1 MTTSDINAQ
10 QIVVDA
16 LAKNP
21 KNNQKTILCHTPS
34 KLSAE
39 PGMYLSTQD
48 RLQELFTSGH
58 DSVVAIFP
66 NASLVRRLCKNC
78 QQDTFSIELVFA
90 CHASCDPNDLVIDL
104 LGKFAVECKFIQSAS
119 FLAFLPQGT
128 FRKRQPY
135 MAYSVKVT
143 HELQN
148 SLDLQWSG
156 RTTAAYEAMI
166 PKAIAE
172 IPEVKKLLRDND
184 GPLRCKSIKRNSCFD
199 VSNIGNCFSYVF
211 SSSCFDHTA
220 TVEAVQK
227 LVTKCRDFA
236 EEVPSSVIQVK
247 PGTVWSSVDSIEKS
261 VIFLR
266 SLETSQIIELAQ
278 QLTGNRINF
287 YFSSPNILVLDLV
300 GVSTAALVRLLHYSE
315 IPVPTSMIQGAFSV
329 SFINWG
335 KSYGDHGMT
344 ADPLTLQRYKVSIGR
359 ITALHSVPMQIKWED
374 IQGSCEPSIE
384 QSRVPQ
390 WLKAECQGT
399 RPTKVLAIDEERTVD
414 WYLHFFVPQK
424 IETTFPKQVVFEGKK
439 ILIEHALPFAPI
451 RSSITRPPI
460 EETMHEHWKNT
471 ASLAPDKKK
480 HRSNCLVHDE
490 DCFPSLQ
497 RVNMLQEIS
506 VKSRGLKLSGSF
518 EASTTP
524 ILFLNGMPDIED
536 GLSAFVSITS
546 QVTEIAADVEFSVEK
561 HLQQPRSGSE
571 HSNYSGTLYVLSIQ
585 CTDHVPL
592 SIGKVFPRRNG
603 CAVSTTELLKCHAF
617 TECLLLL
624 ILPKGIKIDGICT
637 PKRHFDIV
645 VRIPI
650 VSQRESEK
658 EGCPSPL
665 TPLGHN
671 ATQLSLRGHTTDQD
685 KPSPSCVR
693 QQSYVS
699 FAQAQ
704 TDDGGERHSQS
715 HGPRELS
722 EKSKQAPEP
731 VVVDGCRNSSSK
743 KQCSKESTERDEIAA
758 AILTSYAAPL
768 EDQQSENKEVPAQP
782 VVVDGCGEHTAP
794 VFKTESSQWKVSP
807 TAIWT
812 AIPRELADIRNPEQ
826 LPEKTKCRKEEGE
839 WLKQNCEEKVR
850 EENKHESQEQ
860 IKMYQALE
868 PIPESD
874 GHGTN
879 YGEALSKEGGNKP
892 KALPL
897 KVTPTVRQ
905 HLAKISAASVTQ
917 EPFASRKSESMPAL
931 SQEENR
937 KTSCDETP
945 SPMEEEPALTGI
957 PGTQVPTNHTKKI
970 MPGNRP
976 VVQLGENIRTI
987 QRSRSAGHPPL
998 TPNRKANSVSN
1009 SRSCPPKRVKS
1020 SPIREVIK
1028 AGKKIPKDAS
1038 PGLEQEKK
1046 GNQGSKGKQGGL
1058 PLRRA
1063 GLDTSRKL
1071 NFFAKPNGIPK
1082 LPGIGL
1088 ACKEKEERDTLM
1100 IDVESIIVADEI
1112 RKQAI
1117 AVEQVRDASGKWLTD
1132 YPMKKRN
1139 EIEHLAVRFLLTMNS
1154 TLCFFTVA
1162 MRMLSKAPW
1171 TESMASVDVRQFALV
1186 AISRGWYVKQLAST
1200 KHSFTRA
1207 ELALAAGVYEG
1218 LITPTL
1224 PDDTTVALRTI
1235 IDHLPEAC
1243 NPMFSKAEV
1252 TCPFCHARSNSV
1264 VTTFSSCIS
1273 WKDRTWTN
1281 LKQALA
1287 QAQPFVG
1294 HLPRNWHAEGCNR
1307 DDQDPKITKLGKWLY
1322 LELRPYPVLKNAFF
1336 PFLSESSALILD
1348 DSLVAE
1354 GLYVDCLVCSNLCAG
1369 ESRHYWLVEIKE
1381 GKVQQIY
1388 DSLQGV
1394 QPLTQEI
1401 YRMLQVTG
1409 ILLKSTSSN
1418 KPVLKCPQ
1426 LEQKAGIIEA
1436 VSRRAPTIK
1445 VASRSRTCKTRHEL
1459 VKSMNRLSITP
1470 TKAYGVSKKLG
1481 KKMKGVNLGLKQ
1493 VDIHER
1499 LLLPRNSTAKKPQ
1512 ASGPARKRAKKKTH
1526 PKRTQKAGTPGNRL
1540 HKGIGEFL
1548 SQPKLHERGQPIV
1561 AGDEVD
1567 DAVESVSDEAGD
1579 EDSRQS
1585 LAAKEKPLQQEAL
1598 TNLDNASDP
1607 ISDFVTQQNDG
1618 DNHPHREK
1626 KRTFEQADL
1635 EGVCSV
1641 TVDTEDNMRRKQGPP
1656 KVPDVS
1662 PEGQQSPTDT
1672 GQEFHYAAR
1681 YQYEET
1687 KAASDENASKEERGI
1702 NEAAYAGSE
1711 WSKQEGP
1718 PPCIPGTA
1726 CCKVLPVQSRTSN
1739 NQTEVKG
1746 ATPVNAVSRGRYG
1759 IISLFDG
1766 VSSVVPILKKKFGYP
1781 PTAVIL
1787 AECDLSLRQL
1797 VCTEFGYRSDEKWG
1811 FTPEGS
1817 AVLYVKDVRYIID
1830 GQCKVLQD
1838 LVRMFPDCKWII
1850 VGGSPCQ
1857 DLTFAGPWRGVLG
1870 LIGPSSRLFFVLL
1883 CVISAMQRLVGPTA
1897 VRYLVENAA
1906 SMLQIHLDAFCQ
1918 LLRIP
1923 VDYHGRYVWD
1933 PCDFGFEV
1941 TRRRNYF
1948 RNFDDIEEIGI
1959 PTRVFESEIGPL
1971 IDQAGKC
1978 IPFAP
1983 LLRTREVLPYG
1994 IIRAS
1999 WTLYQPHALVW
2010 NYAFWDG
2017 RINFGKA
2024 CRLGANKIP
2033 HLKWEQ
2039 IVPPPFLKAWFRF
2052 LQLCENRNMQGNEI
2066 DEALAPLLPLFHCDN
2081 FCLPFRI
2088 LKETEV
2094 AALSGLHN
2102 FWTRTSIENA
2112 EALPEH
2118 LVRNYCGNSFHP
2130 DLISSA
2136 LGNNIV
2142 LSEWVNGNGEGP
2154 HSLVAEQSEAFQ
2166 VFSSLCDKVEAEAMR
2181 TTRKGKLTIDRT
2193 LPPFQVVSCVPQ
2205 QQPAHEV
2212 SVQQQV
2218 LPPLLGSSPKIRV
2231 TKAERRVQQCIDAAL
2246 HKLEEKQCVAL
2257 KEKGLGRLFDGLRAP
2272 RFISFHFAD
2281 YAESLIGEDLS
2292 RLRQFACRFPQ
2303 QSPSLQTIEEL
2314 KRAFTLWE
2322 RQPTLCTTMA
2332 VLIAGVNLK
2341 KESSWPLGHVVL
2353 LPGQDASQ
2361 LCYIGEDTPKML
2373 LLVNAAR
2380 PQTPETFV
2388 VEATAF
2394 PGALRFGQ
2402 LLGACQ
2408 SAWPYSQVPADSEF
2422 HVELRDGQA
2431 ILNIGGY
2438 HCQQEGCLTCFLT
2451 NCAQLPQCPWHAPQ
2465 DTNEDRLPLSFSHFI
2480 CTKDPSTSIVEFVG
2494 QLKEGPIDGIIQV
2507 FHVCTDEQLKDM
2519 SLYRHVTPSKVSLF
2533 HSSLS
2538 EANTTED
2545 QFQQLIQPFQHV
2557 ELPQETYRHLF
2568 VRAGGP
2574 ASSLDVWLRE
2584 RSRK

>member
-1 MTTSDINAQ
+1 MTTIDINAQ

-722 EKSKQAPEP
+722 EKSRQAPEP

-743 KQCSKESTERDEIAA
+743 KQCSKESTERDKIAA

-812 AIPRELADIRNPEQ
+812 AIPRELADIRNPKQ
-826 LPEKTKCRKEEGE
+826 LPEKTKCREEEGE

-1139 EIEHLAVRFLLTMNS
+1139 EIEQLAVRFLLTMNS

-1162 MRMLSKAPW
+1162 MRMLSRAPW

-1481 KKMKGVNLGLKQ
+1481 KKMKGVNLGFKQ

-1830 GQCKVLQD
+1830 RQCKVLQD

-1857 DLTFAGPWRGVLG
+1857 DLTFAGPWRGLLG

-2081 FCLPFRI
+2081 YCLPFRI

-2136 LGNNIV
+2136 LGNNNV

-2218 LPPLLGSSPKIRV
+2218 LSPLLGSSPKIRV

-2507 FHVCTDEQLKDM
+2507 FHVCTDEQLRDM

>member
-1 MTTSDINAQ
+1 MTTIDINAQ

-424 IETTFPKQVVFEGKK
+424 IETTFPKQVVFEGKR

-917 EPFASRKSESMPAL
+917 EPLASRKSESMPAL

-1139 EIEHLAVRFLLTMNS
+1139 EIEQLAVRFLLTMNS

-1252 TCPFCHARSNSV
+1252 TCPFCHARSNSM

-1711 WSKQEGP
+1711 RSKQEGP
-1718 PPCIPGTA
+1718 PPCTPGTA

-1857 DLTFAGPWRGVLG
+1857 DLTFAGPWRGLLG

-2039 IVPPPFLKAWFRF
+2039 IVPPPFLKVWFRF

-2102 FWTRTSIENA
+2102 FWSRTSIENA

-2507 FHVCTDEQLKDM
+2507 FHVCTDEQLRDM

>member
-1 MTTSDINAQ
+1 MTTIDINAQ

-506 VKSRGLKLSGSF
+506 VKSRGLRLSGSF

-1139 EIEHLAVRFLLTMNS
+1139 EIEQLAVRFLLTMNS

-1336 PFLSESSALILD
+1336 PFLNESSALILD

-1811 FTPEGS
+1811 LFLVPKQLRS
-1817 AVLYVKDVRYIID
+1817 FKFKSHHSPIYI
-1830 GQCKVLQD
+1830 
-1838 LVRMFPDCKWII
+1838 
-1850 VGGSPCQ
+1850 
-1857 DLTFAGPWRGVLG
+1857 
-1870 LIGPSSRLFFVLL
+1870 
-1883 CVISAMQRLVGPTA
+1883 
-1897 VRYLVENAA
+1897 
-1906 SMLQIHLDAFCQ
+1906 
-1918 LLRIP
+1918 
-1923 VDYHGRYVWD
+1923 
-1933 PCDFGFEV
+1933 
-1941 TRRRNYF
+1941 
-1948 RNFDDIEEIGI
+1948 
-1959 PTRVFESEIGPL
+1959 
-1971 IDQAGKC
+1971 
-1978 IPFAP
+1978 
-1983 LLRTREVLPYG
+1983 
-1994 IIRAS
+1994 
-1999 WTLYQPHALVW
+1999 
-2010 NYAFWDG
+2010 
-2017 RINFGKA
+2017 
-2024 CRLGANKIP
+2024 
-2033 HLKWEQ
+2033 
-2039 IVPPPFLKAWFRF
+2039 
-2052 LQLCENRNMQGNEI
+2052 
-2066 DEALAPLLPLFHCDN
+2066 
-2081 FCLPFRI
+2081 
-2088 LKETEV
+2088 
-2094 AALSGLHN
+2094 
-2102 FWTRTSIENA
+2102 
-2112 EALPEH
+2112 
-2118 LVRNYCGNSFHP
+2118 
-2130 DLISSA
+2130 
-2136 LGNNIV
+2136 
-2142 LSEWVNGNGEGP
+2142 
-2154 HSLVAEQSEAFQ
+2154 
-2166 VFSSLCDKVEAEAMR
+2166 
-2181 TTRKGKLTIDRT
+2181 
-2193 LPPFQVVSCVPQ
+2193 
-2205 QQPAHEV
+2205 
-2212 SVQQQV
+2212 
-2218 LPPLLGSSPKIRV
+2218 
-2231 TKAERRVQQCIDAAL
+2231 
-2246 HKLEEKQCVAL
+2246 
-2257 KEKGLGRLFDGLRAP
+2257 
-2272 RFISFHFAD
+2272 
-2281 YAESLIGEDLS
+2281 
-2292 RLRQFACRFPQ
+2292 
-2303 QSPSLQTIEEL
+2303 
-2314 KRAFTLWE
+2314 
-2322 RQPTLCTTMA
+2322 
-2332 VLIAGVNLK
+2332 
-2341 KESSWPLGHVVL
+2341 
-2353 LPGQDASQ
+2353 
-2361 LCYIGEDTPKML
+2361 
-2373 LLVNAAR
+2373 
-2380 PQTPETFV
+2380 
-2388 VEATAF
+2388 
-2394 PGALRFGQ
+2394 
-2402 LLGACQ
+2402 
-2408 SAWPYSQVPADSEF
+2408 
-2422 HVELRDGQA
+2422 
-2431 ILNIGGY
+2431 
-2438 HCQQEGCLTCFLT
+2438 
-2451 NCAQLPQCPWHAPQ
+2451 
-2465 DTNEDRLPLSFSHFI
+2465 
-2480 CTKDPSTSIVEFVG
+2480 
-2494 QLKEGPIDGIIQV
+2494 
-2507 FHVCTDEQLKDM
+2507 
-2519 SLYRHVTPSKVSLF
+2519 
-2533 HSSLS
+2533 
-2538 EANTTED
+2538 
-2545 QFQQLIQPFQHV
+2545 
-2557 ELPQETYRHLF
+2557 
-2568 VRAGGP
+2568 
-2574 ASSLDVWLRE
+2574 
-2584 RSRK
+2584 

>member
-1 MTTSDINAQ
+1 MTTIDINAQ

-48 RLQELFTSGH
+48 RLQELFTSEH

-536 GLSAFVSITS
+536 GLSAFVSITR

-671 ATQLSLRGHTTDQD
+671 ATQLSLRGHTTNQD

-768 EDQQSENKEVPAQP
+768 EDQQSKNKEVPAQP

-1088 ACKEKEERDTLM
+1088 ACKEKEERDILM

-1139 EIEHLAVRFLLTMNS
+1139 EIEQLAVRFLLTMNS

-1243 NPMFSKAEV
+1243 NLMFSKAEV

-1470 TKAYGVSKKLG
+1470 TKAYGVSKRLG

-1493 VDIHER
+1493 VEIHER

-1830 GQCKVLQD
+1830 RQCKVLQD

-1857 DLTFAGPWRGVLG
+1857 DLTFAGPWRGLLG

-2166 VFSSLCDKVEAEAMR
+2166 VFSSLCDKVEAEARR

-2272 RFISFHFAD
+2272 RFISFQFAD

-2388 VEATAF
+2388 VEATAC
-2394 PGALRFGQ
+2394 PGALRFSQ

-2507 FHVCTDEQLKDM
+2507 FHVCTDEQLRDM

>member
-1 MTTSDINAQ
+1 MTTIDINAQ

-48 RLQELFTSGH
+48 RLQELFTSEH

-359 ITALHSVPMQIKWED
+359 ITALHSVPMQIKWEN

-536 GLSAFVSITS
+536 GLSAFVSITR

-571 HSNYSGTLYVLSIQ
+571 HSNYSGTLYGLSIQ

-768 EDQQSENKEVPAQP
+768 EDQQSKNKEVPAQP

-1088 ACKEKEERDTLM
+1088 ACKEKEERDILM

-1139 EIEHLAVRFLLTMNS
+1139 EIEQLAVRFLLTMNS

-1243 NPMFSKAEV
+1243 NLMFSKAEV

-1409 ILLKSTSSN
+1409 ILLKSTSSS

-1470 TKAYGVSKKLG
+1470 TKAYGVSKRLG

-1493 VDIHER
+1493 VEIHER

-1672 GQEFHYAAR
+1672 EQEFHYAAR

-1830 GQCKVLQD
+1830 RQCKVLQD

-1857 DLTFAGPWRGVLG
+1857 DLTFAGPWRGLLG

-2166 VFSSLCDKVEAEAMR
+2166 VFSSLCDKVEAEARR

-2272 RFISFHFAD
+2272 RFISFQFAD

-2388 VEATAF
+2388 VEATAC
-2394 PGALRFGQ
+2394 PGALRFSQ

-2507 FHVCTDEQLKDM
+2507 FHVCTDEQLRDM

>member
-1 MTTSDINAQ
+1 MTTIDINAQ

-917 EPFASRKSESMPAL
+917 EPLASRKSESMPAL

-1139 EIEHLAVRFLLTMNS
+1139 EIEQLAVRFLLTMNS

-1857 DLTFAGPWRGVLG
+1857 DLTFAGPWRGLLG

-2507 FHVCTDEQLKDM
+2507 FHVCTDEQLRDM

>member
-1 MTTSDINAQ
+1 MTTIDINAQ

-48 RLQELFTSGH
+48 RLQELFTSEH

-104 LGKFAVECKFIQSAS
+104 LGKFAVECKFIQNAS

-536 GLSAFVSITS
+536 GLSAFVSITR

-768 EDQQSENKEVPAQP
+768 EDQQSKNKEVPAQP

-1088 ACKEKEERDTLM
+1088 ACKEKEERDILM

-1139 EIEHLAVRFLLTMNS
+1139 EIEQLAVRFLLTMNS

-1243 NPMFSKAEV
+1243 NLMFSKAEV

-1470 TKAYGVSKKLG
+1470 TKAYGVSKRLG

-1493 VDIHER
+1493 VEIHER

-1526 PKRTQKAGTPGNRL
+1526 PKRTQKAGTLGNRL

-1830 GQCKVLQD
+1830 RQCKVLQD

-1857 DLTFAGPWRGVLG
+1857 DLTFAGPWRGLLG

-2166 VFSSLCDKVEAEAMR
+2166 VFSSLCDKVEAEARR

-2272 RFISFHFAD
+2272 RFISFQFAD

-2388 VEATAF
+2388 VEATAC
-2394 PGALRFGQ
+2394 PGALRFSQ

-2507 FHVCTDEQLKDM
+2507 FHVCTDEQLRDM

>member
-1 MTTSDINAQ
+1 MTTIDINAQ

-603 CAVSTTELLKCHAF
+603 CAVSTTELLICHAF

-970 MPGNRP
+970 IPGNRP

-1139 EIEHLAVRFLLTMNS
+1139 EIEQLAVRFLLTMNS

-1857 DLTFAGPWRGVLG
+1857 DLTFAGPWRGLLG

-2507 FHVCTDEQLKDM
+2507 FHVCTDEQLRDM

>member
-1 MTTSDINAQ
+1 MTTIDINAQ

-78 QQDTFSIELVFA
+78 QQDTFSIDLVFA

-104 LGKFAVECKFIQSAS
+104 LGKFAVEWKFIQSAS
-119 FLAFLPQGT
+119 FLAVLPQGT

-135 MAYSVKVT
+135 IAYIVKVT
-143 HELQN
+143 HDLQD
-148 SLDLQWSG
+148 SLDLQWIG

-172 IPEVKKLLRDND
+172 IPEVKKLLKDDD

-278 QLTGNRINF
+278 QLTFNRINF

-344 ADPLTLQRYKVSIGR
+344 VDPLTLQRYKVSIGR

-374 IQGSCEPSIE
+374 IQESCEPSIE
-384 QSRVPQ
+384 QSKIPQ

-399 RPTKVLAIDEERTVD
+399 CPSKVLAIDEERTVD

-439 ILIEHALPFAPI
+439 ILIDHALPFAPI

-471 ASLAPDKKK
+471 ASLAPDRKK

-536 GLSAFVSITS
+536 GLSAFVSSTS

-561 HLQQPRSGSE
+561 HLQQPRSSSE
-571 HSNYSGTLYVLSIQ
+571 HSNHSGTLYVLSIQ

-592 SIGKVFPRRNG
+592 SIGKVLPRRNG

-617 TECLLLL
+617 TECLLLV
-624 ILPKGIKIDGICT
+624 ILPKGIRIDGICT

-658 EGCPSPL
+658 NGCPSPL

-671 ATQLSLRGHTTDQD
+671 ATQFSLRGHTIDQD
-685 KPSPSCVR
+685 KPSPSCVK
-693 QQSYVS
+693 QQSYAS

-715 HGPRELS
+715 HGPKEHS

-743 KQCSKESTERDEIAA
+743 KQGYKDSTEGDEPTA
-758 AILTSYAAPL
+758 AILTSYAEPL
-768 EDQQSENKEVPAQP
+768 EDPQSKDKEVPAQP

-812 AIPRELADIRNPEQ
+812 AIPKELADIRNPEQ

-839 WLKQNCEEKVR
+839 RLKQNCEERFR
-850 EENKHESQEQ
+850 EENKHESQDQ

-874 GHGTN
+874 GHGAN
-879 YGEALSKEGGNKP
+879 YDETFSKEGGSKP

-905 HLAKISAASVTQ
+905 RLAKISAAGVTQ
-917 EPFASRKSESMPAL
+917 KHLASKKSGSMPAL
-931 SQEENR
+931 SQKENR
-937 KTSCDETP
+937 KTSCDATP
-945 SPMEEEPALTGI
+945 SPMEEEPALTGK
-957 PGTQVPTNHTKKI
+957 PGTQVPANHTERI

-998 TPNRKANSVSN
+998 TPNRKANFASN
-1009 SRSCPPKRVKS
+1009 SRSCPPTRVKS

-1028 AGKKIPKDAS
+1028 SGKKIPKDVS
-1038 PGLEQEKK
+1038 PGLDHEKK
-1046 GNQGSKGKQGGL
+1046 GNQGSKGKHGGL

-1071 NFFAKPNGIPK
+1071 NFFAKPDGIPK
-1082 LPGIGL
+1082 LPCTGL
-1088 ACKEKEERDTLM
+1088 ACKGKEEGDTLM

-1132 YPMKKRN
+1132 YPMRKRN
-1139 EIEHLAVRFLLTMNS
+1139 DIEQLAVRFLLTMNS

-1200 KHSFTRA
+1200 KHPFTRA

-1243 NPMFSKAEV
+1243 NSMFSKAEV

-1273 WKDRTWTN
+1273 WKDQTWTN

-1322 LELRPYPVLKNAFF
+1322 LELRPYPVLTNDFF

-1348 DSLVAE
+1348 DSLVTE

-1369 ESRHYWLVEIKE
+1369 ESRHYWLVEINE

-1481 KKMKGVNLGLKQ
+1481 KKMKGANIELKQ
-1493 VDIHER
+1493 VDTHER

-1548 SQPKLHERGQPIV
+1548 SQPKLHELGQPIV
-1561 AGDEVD
+1561 ARDGVD
-1567 DAVESVSDEAGD
+1567 GTVESVSDDAGD

-1585 LAAKEKPLQQEAL
+1585 LVAKENPLQQEAL

-1607 ISDFVTQQNDG
+1607 ISDFVTQQNDC
-1618 DNHPHREK
+1618 DNHPQREK

-1635 EGVCSV
+1635 EGVGPV

-1656 KVPDVS
+1656 KVSDVS
-1662 PEGQQSPTDT
+1662 PEGQQCPTDA
-1672 GQEFHYAAR
+1672 GQEYHHTAR
-1681 YQYEET
+1681 YQQEET
-1687 KAASDENASKEERGI
+1687 RAASGEHASKDESGI
-1702 NEAAYAGSE
+1702 SEAAYAGNE
-1711 WSKQEGP
+1711 RLKQERP
-1718 PPCIPGTA
+1718 PPCTPGTA
-1726 CCKVLPVQSRTSN
+1726 CCKVLPVQSRTLN
-1739 NQTEVKG
+1739 NQTEVKV
-1746 ATPVNAVSRGRYG
+1746 ATPANAVSRGRYG

-1766 VSSVVPILKKKFGYP
+1766 VSSVVPILTKKLGYP

-1811 FTPEGS
+1811 YTAEGS
-1817 AVLYVKDVRYIID
+1817 AVLYVKDVHSIIAR
-1830 GQCKVLQD
+1830 QCKVLQD

-1857 DLTFAGPWRGVLG
+1857 DLTFAGPWRGLLG

-1883 CVISAMQRLVGPTA
+1883 CVISSMQRLVGPAA
-1897 VRYLVENAA
+1897 VPYLVENAA

-1923 VDYHGRYVWD
+1923 ADYHGRYVWD

-1959 PTRVFESEIGPL
+1959 PTRVFESEVGPL

-1978 IPFAP
+1978 TPFAP

-2010 NYAFWDG
+2010 NYAFWNG

-2052 LQLCENRNMQGNEI
+2052 LRLCENRNMQGKEI

-2102 FWTRTSIENA
+2102 FWTRTSIEDA

-2142 LSEWVNGNGEGP
+2142 LSDWVNGNGEGP

-2166 VFSSLCDKVEAEAMR
+2166 VFSSLCGKVEAEAKR
-2181 TTRKGKLTIDRT
+2181 TRRKEKLTIDRT
-2193 LPPFQVVSCVPQ
+2193 LPPFQVVSCVSQ
-2205 QQPAHEV
+2205 QQSAHEV

-2218 LPPLLGSSPKIRV
+2218 LPPLLGGSPKVRV

-2246 HKLEEKQCVAL
+2246 HKLEENQCVAL

-2281 YAESLIGEDLS
+2281 YAESVIGEDLS

-2303 QSPSLQTIEEL
+2303 QSPSLQAIEEL

-2332 VLIAGVNLK
+2332 VLIAGANLK

-2353 LPGQDASQ
+2353 LPGQNAPQ

-2380 PQTPETFV
+2380 PQAPETFV

-2394 PGALRFGQ
+2394 PGAMRFGE
-2402 LLGACQ
+2402 LLVACQ
-2408 SAWPYSQVPADSEF
+2408 RAWPYSQVPADPEF

-2465 DTNEDRLPLSFSHFI
+2465 DTNEDRLPPSFSHFI

-2494 QLKEGPIDGIIQV
+2494 QLKEGPTDGIIQV
-2507 FHVCTDEQLKDM
+2507 FHVCTNEQFSDM

-2545 QFQQLIQPFQHV
+2545 QFQQLVQPFQHV

-2584 RSRK
+2584 RSRE

>member
-1 MTTSDINAQ
+1 MTTIDINAQ

-78 QQDTFSIELVFA
+78 QQDTFSIDLVFA
-90 CHASCDPNDLVIDL
+90 GHASCDPNDLVIDL

-119 FLAFLPQGT
+119 FLAVLPQGT

-135 MAYSVKVT
+135 IAYIVKVT
-143 HELQN
+143 HDLQD
-148 SLDLQWSG
+148 SLDLQWIG

-172 IPEVKKLLRDND
+172 IPEVKKLLKDDD

-220 TVEAVQK
+220 TVEAVQR

-278 QLTGNRINF
+278 QLTFNRINF

-335 KSYGDHGMT
+335 KSYGDRGMT
-344 ADPLTLQRYKVSIGR
+344 VDPLTLQQYKVSIGR

-374 IQGSCEPSIE
+374 IQESCEPSIE
-384 QSRVPQ
+384 QSKIPQ

-399 RPTKVLAIDEERTVD
+399 CPSKVLAIDEERTVD

-439 ILIEHALPFAPI
+439 ILIDHALPFAPI

-471 ASLAPDKKK
+471 ASLAPDRKK

-561 HLQQPRSGSE
+561 HLQQPRSSSE
-571 HSNYSGTLYVLSIQ
+571 HSNHSGTLYVLSIQ

-592 SIGKVFPRRNG
+592 SIGKVLPRRNG

-617 TECLLLL
+617 TECLLLV
-624 ILPKGIKIDGICT
+624 ILPKGIRIDGICT

-658 EGCPSPL
+658 NGCPSPL

-671 ATQLSLRGHTTDQD
+671 ATQLSLRGHTIDQD
-685 KPSPSCVR
+685 KPSPSCVK
-693 QQSYVS
+693 QQSYAS

-715 HGPRELS
+715 PGPKEHS
-722 EKSKQAPEP
+722 EISKQAPEP
-731 VVVDGCRNSSSK
+731 VVVDGCRYSSSK
-743 KQCSKESTERDEIAA
+743 KQGYKDSTEGDEPTA
-758 AILTSYAAPL
+758 AILPSYAEPF
-768 EDQQSENKEVPAQP
+768 EDPQSKDKEVPAQP

-812 AIPRELADIRNPEQ
+812 AIPKEQADIRNPEQ
-826 LPEKTKCRKEEGE
+826 LPEKTKCRMEEGE
-839 WLKQNCEEKVR
+839 RLKQNCEERFR
-850 EENKHESQEQ
+850 EENKHESQDQ

-874 GHGTN
+874 GHGAN
-879 YGEALSKEGGNKP
+879 YDETLSKEGWSKP

-905 HLAKISAASVTQ
+905 RLAKISAAGVTQ
-917 EPFASRKSESMPAL
+917 KHLASKKSGSMPAL
-931 SQEENR
+931 SQIENR
-937 KTSCDETP
+937 KTSCDATP
-945 SPMEEEPALTGI
+945 PPMEEEPALTGK
-957 PGTQVPTNHTKKI
+957 PDTQVPANHTERI

-998 TPNRKANSVSN
+998 TPNRKANFASN
-1009 SRSCPPKRVKS
+1009 SRSCPPTRVKS

-1028 AGKKIPKDAS
+1028 SGKKIPKDVS
-1038 PGLEQEKK
+1038 PGLEHEKK

-1071 NFFAKPNGIPK
+1071 NFFAKPDGIPK
-1082 LPGIGL
+1082 LPCTGL
-1088 ACKEKEERDTLM
+1088 ACKGKEEGDTLM

-1132 YPMKKRN
+1132 YPMRKRN
-1139 EIEHLAVRFLLTMNS
+1139 DIEQLAVRFLLTMNS

-1200 KHSFTRA
+1200 KHPFTRA

-1243 NPMFSKAEV
+1243 NSMFSKAEV

-1273 WKDRTWTN
+1273 WKDQTWTN

-1294 HLPRNWHAEGCNR
+1294 HLPRNWHAEGCDR

-1322 LELRPYPVLKNAFF
+1322 LELRPYPVLKNDFF

-1348 DSLVAE
+1348 DSLVTE

-1369 ESRHYWLVEIKE
+1369 ESRHYWLVEINE

-1426 LEQKAGIIEA
+1426 LEQKAGMIEA

-1470 TKAYGVSKKLG
+1470 TKPYGVSKKLG
-1481 KKMKGVNLGLKQ
+1481 KKMKGANIELKQ
-1493 VDIHER
+1493 VDTHER

-1526 PKRTQKAGTPGNRL
+1526 PKRTQKAGTPVNRL

-1548 SQPKLHERGQPIV
+1548 SQPKLHELGQPIV
-1561 AGDEVD
+1561 ARDGVD
-1567 DAVESVSDEAGD
+1567 GTVESVSDDAGD
-1579 EDSRQS
+1579 EESRQS
-1585 LAAKEKPLQQEAL
+1585 LVAKEKSLQQEAL

-1607 ISDFVTQQNDG
+1607 ISDFVTQQNDC
-1618 DNHPHREK
+1618 DNHPQREK

-1635 EGVCSV
+1635 EGVGPV

-1656 KVPDVS
+1656 KVSDVS
-1662 PEGQQSPTDT
+1662 LEGQQCPTGA
-1672 GQEFHYAAR
+1672 GQEYHHTAR
-1681 YQYEET
+1681 YQQGET
-1687 KAASDENASKEERGI
+1687 RAASGEHASKDESGI
-1702 NEAAYAGSE
+1702 SEAAYAGNE
-1711 WSKQEGP
+1711 RLKQERP
-1718 PPCIPGTA
+1718 PPCTPGTA
-1726 CCKVLPVQSRTSN
+1726 CCKVLPVQSRTLN
-1739 NQTEVKG
+1739 NQTEVKL
-1746 ATPVNAVSRGRYG
+1746 ATPANAVSRGRYG

-1766 VSSVVPILKKKFGYP
+1766 VSSVVPILKKKLGYP

-1811 FTPEGS
+1811 YTAEGS
-1817 AVLYVKDVRYIID
+1817 AVLYVKDVHSIIAR
-1830 GQCKVLQD
+1830 QCKVLQD
-1838 LVRMFPDCKWII
+1838 LVRMFPDCRWII

-1857 DLTFAGPWRGVLG
+1857 DLTFAGPWRGLLG

-1883 CVISAMQRLVGPTA
+1883 CVISSMQRLVGPAA

-1906 SMLQIHLDAFCQ
+1906 SMLQIHLDVFCQ

-1923 VDYHGRYVWD
+1923 ADYHGRYVWD

-1941 TRRRNYF
+1941 TRKRNYF

-1959 PTRVFESEIGPL
+1959 PTRVFESEVGPL

-1978 IPFAP
+1978 TPFAP

-2010 NYAFWDG
+2010 NYAFWNG

-2052 LQLCENRNMQGNEI
+2052 LRLCENRNMQGNGI

-2094 AALSGLHN
+2094 AALN
-2102 FWTRTSIENA
+2102 FWTRTSIEDA

-2142 LSEWVNGNGEGP
+2142 LSDWVSGNGEGP
-2154 HSLVAEQSEAFQ
+2154 NSLVAEQSEAFQ
-2166 VFSSLCDKVEAEAMR
+2166 VFSSLCDKVEAEAK
-2181 TTRKGKLTIDRT
+2181 RKRRKEKLTIDRT
-2193 LPPFQVVSCVPQ
+2193 LPPFQVVSCVSQ

-2212 SVQQQV
+2212 SVQQV
-2218 LPPLLGSSPKIRV
+2218 LPPLLGGSPKVRV

-2246 HKLEEKQCVAL
+2246 HKLEENQCVAL

-2272 RFISFHFAD
+2272 RYISFHFVD
-2281 YAESLIGEDLS
+2281 YAESVIGEDLS

-2303 QSPSLQTIEEL
+2303 QCPSLQAIEEL

-2332 VLIAGVNLK
+2332 VLIAGSNLK

-2353 LPGQDASQ
+2353 LPGQDAPQ

-2380 PQTPETFV
+2380 PQAPETFV

-2394 PGALRFGQ
+2394 PSAMRFGE
-2402 LLGACQ
+2402 LLVACQ
-2408 SAWPYSQVPADSEF
+2408 RAWPYSQVPADPEF

-2465 DTNEDRLPLSFSHFI
+2465 DTNEDRLPPSFSHFI

-2494 QLKEGPIDGIIQV
+2494 QLKEGPTDGIIQV
-2507 FHVCTDEQLKDM
+2507 FHVCTNEQFSDM

-2545 QFQQLIQPFQHV
+2545 QFQQLVQPFQHV

-2584 RSRK
+2584 RSRE

>member
-1 MTTSDINAQ
+1 MTTIDINAQ

-78 QQDTFSIELVFA
+78 QQDTFSIDLVFA

-119 FLAFLPQGT
+119 FLAVLPQGT

-135 MAYSVKVT
+135 IAYIVKVT
-143 HELQN
+143 HDLQD
-148 SLDLQWSG
+148 SLDLQWIG

-172 IPEVKKLLRDND
+172 IPEVKKLLKDDD

-278 QLTGNRINF
+278 QLTFNRINF
-287 YFSSPNILVLDLV
+287 YFSAPNILVLDLV

-344 ADPLTLQRYKVSIGR
+344 VDPLTLQRYKVSIGR
-359 ITALHSVPMQIKWED
+359 ITALNSVPMQIKWED
-374 IQGSCEPSIE
+374 IQESCEPSIE
-384 QSRVPQ
+384 QSKIPQ

-399 RPTKVLAIDEERTVD
+399 CPSKVLAIDEERTVD

-439 ILIEHALPFAPI
+439 ILIDHALPFAPI

-471 ASLAPDKKK
+471 ASLAPDRKK

-561 HLQQPRSGSE
+561 HLQQPRSSSE
-571 HSNYSGTLYVLSIQ
+571 HSNHSGTLYVLSIQ

-592 SIGKVFPRRNG
+592 SIGKVLPRRNG

-617 TECLLLL
+617 TECLLLV
-624 ILPKGIKIDGICT
+624 ILPKGIRIDGICT

-658 EGCPSPL
+658 NGCPSPL

-685 KPSPSCVR
+685 KPSPSCVK
-693 QQSYVS
+693 QQSYAS

-715 HGPRELS
+715 HGPREHS
-722 EKSKQAPEP
+722 EKSKQAPE
-731 VVVDGCRNSSSK
+731 
-743 KQCSKESTERDEIAA
+743 
-758 AILTSYAAPL
+758 
-768 EDQQSENKEVPAQP
+768 P

-826 LPEKTKCRKEEGE
+826 LPEKTKRRKEEGE
-839 WLKQNCEEKVR
+839 RLKQNCEERFR
-850 EENKHESQEQ
+850 EENKHESQDQ

-874 GHGTN
+874 GHGAN
-879 YGEALSKEGGNKP
+879 YDETFSKEGGSKP

-905 HLAKISAASVTQ
+905 RLAKISAAGVTQ
-917 EPFASRKSESMPAL
+917 KHLASKKSGSMPAL
-931 SQEENR
+931 SQKENR
-937 KTSCDETP
+937 KTSCDATP
-945 SPMEEEPALTGI
+945 SPMEEEPALTGK
-957 PGTQVPTNHTKKI
+957 PGTQVPANHTERI

-998 TPNRKANSVSN
+998 TPNRKANFASN
-1009 SRSCPPKRVKS
+1009 SRSCPPTRVKS

-1028 AGKKIPKDAS
+1028 SGKKIPKDVS
-1038 PGLEQEKK
+1038 PGLEHEKK

-1071 NFFAKPNGIPK
+1071 NFFAKPDGIPK
-1082 LPGIGL
+1082 LPCTGL
-1088 ACKEKEERDTLM
+1088 ACKGKEEGDTLM

-1132 YPMKKRN
+1132 YPMRKRN
-1139 EIEHLAVRFLLTMNS
+1139 DIEQLAVRFLLTMNS

-1243 NPMFSKAEV
+1243 NSMFSKAEV

-1273 WKDRTWTN
+1273 WKDQTWTN

-1322 LELRPYPVLKNAFF
+1322 LELRPYPVLKNDFF

-1348 DSLVAE
+1348 DSLVTE

-1369 ESRHYWLVEIKE
+1369 ESRHYWLVEINE

-1481 KKMKGVNLGLKQ
+1481 KKMKGANIELKQ
-1493 VDIHER
+1493 VDTHER

-1548 SQPKLHERGQPIV
+1548 SQPKLHELGQPIV
-1561 AGDEVD
+1561 ARDGVD
-1567 DAVESVSDEAGD
+1567 DTVESVSDDAGD

-1585 LAAKEKPLQQEAL
+1585 LVAKGKSLQQEAL

-1607 ISDFVTQQNDG
+1607 ISDFVTQQNDC
-1618 DNHPHREK
+1618 DNHPQREK

-1635 EGVCSV
+1635 EGVGPV

-1656 KVPDVS
+1656 KVSDVS
-1662 PEGQQSPTDT
+1662 PEGQQCPTDA
-1672 GQEFHYAAR
+1672 GQEYHHAAR
-1681 YQYEET
+1681 YQHEET
-1687 KAASDENASKEERGI
+1687 KAASGEHASKDESGI
-1702 NEAAYAGSE
+1702 SEAAYAGNE
-1711 WSKQEGP
+1711 RLKQERP
-1718 PPCIPGTA
+1718 PPCTPGTA
-1726 CCKVLPVQSRTSN
+1726 CCKVLPVQSRTLN

-1746 ATPVNAVSRGRYG
+1746 ATPANAVSRGRYG

-1766 VSSVVPILKKKFGYP
+1766 VSSVVPILRKKLGYP

-1811 FTPEGS
+1811 YTAEGS
-1817 AVLYVKDVRYIID
+1817 AVLYVKDVHSIIAR
-1830 GQCKVLQD
+1830 QCKVLQD

-1857 DLTFAGPWRGVLG
+1857 DLTFAGPWRGLLG

-1883 CVISAMQRLVGPTA
+1883 CVISSMQRLVGPTA

-1923 VDYHGRYVWD
+1923 ADYHGRYVWD

-1959 PTRVFESEIGPL
+1959 PTRVFESEVGPL

-1978 IPFAP
+1978 TPFAP

-2010 NYAFWDG
+2010 NYAFWNG

-2052 LQLCENRNMQGNEI
+2052 LRLCENRNMQGKEI

-2102 FWTRTSIENA
+2102 FWTRTSIEDA

-2142 LSEWVNGNGEGP
+2142 LSDWVNGNGEGP

-2166 VFSSLCDKVEAEAMR
+2166 VFSSLCDKVEAEAKR
-2181 TTRKGKLTIDRT
+2181 TRRKEKLTIDRT
-2193 LPPFQVVSCVPQ
+2193 LPPFQVVSCVSQ
-2205 QQPAHEV
+2205 QQSAHEV

-2218 LPPLLGSSPKIRV
+2218 LPPLLGGSPKVRV

-2246 HKLEEKQCVAL
+2246 HKLEENQCVAL

-2281 YAESLIGEDLS
+2281 YAESVIGEDLS

-2303 QSPSLQTIEEL
+2303 QSPSLQAIEEL

-2332 VLIAGVNLK
+2332 VLIAGANLK

-2353 LPGQDASQ
+2353 LPGQNAPQ

-2380 PQTPETFV
+2380 PQAPETFV

-2394 PGALRFGQ
+2394 PGAMRFGE
-2402 LLGACQ
+2402 LLVACQ
-2408 SAWPYSQVPADSEF
+2408 SAWPYSQVPADPEF

-2451 NCAQLPQCPWHAPQ
+2451 NCAQLPLCPWHAPQ
-2465 DTNEDRLPLSFSHFI
+2465 DTNEDRLPPSFSHFI

-2494 QLKEGPIDGIIQV
+2494 QLKEGPTDGTIQV
-2507 FHVCTDEQLKDM
+2507 FHVCTNEQFSDM

-2545 QFQQLIQPFQHV
+2545 QFQQLVQPFQHV

-2584 RSRK
+2584 RSRE

>member
-1 MTTSDINAQ
+1 MTTIDINAQ

-58 DSVVAIFP
+58 NSVVAIFP

-78 QQDTFSIELVFA
+78 QQDTFSIDLVFA

-119 FLAFLPQGT
+119 FLAVLPQGT

-135 MAYSVKVT
+135 IAYIVKVT
-143 HELQN
+143 HDLQD
-148 SLDLQWSG
+148 SLDLQWIG

-172 IPEVKKLLRDND
+172 IPEVKKLLKDDD

-278 QLTGNRINF
+278 QLTFNRINF

-335 KSYGDHGMT
+335 KSYVDHGMT
-344 ADPLTLQRYKVSIGR
+344 VDPLTLQRYKVSIGR

-374 IQGSCEPSIE
+374 IQESCEPSIE
-384 QSRVPQ
+384 QSKIPQ

-399 RPTKVLAIDEERTVD
+399 CPSKVLAIDEERTVD

-439 ILIEHALPFAPI
+439 ILIDHALPFAPI

-471 ASLAPDKKK
+471 ASLAPDRKK

-561 HLQQPRSGSE
+561 HLQQPRSSSE
-571 HSNYSGTLYVLSIQ
+571 HSNHSGTLYVLSIQ

-592 SIGKVFPRRNG
+592 SIGKVLPRRNG

-617 TECLLLL
+617 TECLLLV
-624 ILPKGIKIDGICT
+624 ILPKGIRIDGICT

-658 EGCPSPL
+658 NGCPSPL

-685 KPSPSCVR
+685 KPSPSCVK
-693 QQSYVS
+693 QQSYAS

-715 HGPRELS
+715 HGPREHS
-722 EKSKQAPEP
+722 EKPKQAPEP

-743 KQCSKESTERDEIAA
+743 KQGYKDSTEGDEPTA
-758 AILTSYAAPL
+758 AILTSYAEPL
-768 EDQQSENKEVPAQP
+768 EDPQSEDKEVPAQP

-839 WLKQNCEEKVR
+839 RLKQNCEERFR
-850 EENKHESQEQ
+850 EENKHESQDQ

-874 GHGTN
+874 GHGANNDETF
-879 YGEALSKEGGNKP
+879 SKEGGSKP

-905 HLAKISAASVTQ
+905 RLAKISAAGVTQ
-917 EPFASRKSESMPAL
+917 KHLASKKSGSMPAL
-931 SQEENR
+931 SQKENR
-937 KTSCDETP
+937 KTSCDATP
-945 SPMEEEPALTGI
+945 SPMEEEPALTGK
-957 PGTQVPTNHTKKI
+957 PGTQVPANHTERI

-998 TPNRKANSVSN
+998 TPNRKANFASN
-1009 SRSCPPKRVKS
+1009 SRSCPPTTVKS

-1028 AGKKIPKDAS
+1028 SGKKIPKDVS
-1038 PGLEQEKK
+1038 PGLEHEKK

-1071 NFFAKPNGIPK
+1071 NFFAKPDGIPK
-1082 LPGIGL
+1082 LPCTGL
-1088 ACKEKEERDTLM
+1088 ACKGKEEGDTLM

-1132 YPMKKRN
+1132 YPMRKRN
-1139 EIEHLAVRFLLTMNS
+1139 DIEQLAVRFLLTMNS

-1243 NPMFSKAEV
+1243 NSMFSKAEV

-1273 WKDRTWTN
+1273 WKDQTWTN

-1322 LELRPYPVLKNAFF
+1322 LELRPYPVLKNDFF

-1348 DSLVAE
+1348 DSLVTE

-1369 ESRHYWLVEIKE
+1369 ESRHYWLVEINE

-1481 KKMKGVNLGLKQ
+1481 KKMKGANIELKQ
-1493 VDIHER
+1493 VDTHER

-1540 HKGIGEFL
+1540 HKGISEFL
-1548 SQPKLHERGQPIV
+1548 SQPKLHELGQPIV
-1561 AGDEVD
+1561 ARDGVD
-1567 DAVESVSDEAGD
+1567 GTVESVSDDAGD

-1585 LAAKEKPLQQEAL
+1585 LVAKEKSLQQEAL

-1607 ISDFVTQQNDG
+1607 ISDFVTQQNDC
-1618 DNHPHREK
+1618 DNHPQREK
-1626 KRTFEQADL
+1626 KRSFEQADL
-1635 EGVCSV
+1635 EGVGPV

-1656 KVPDVS
+1656 KVSDVS
-1662 PEGQQSPTDT
+1662 PEGQQCPTDA
-1672 GQEFHYAAR
+1672 GQEHHHAAR
-1681 YQYEET
+1681 YQQEET
-1687 KAASDENASKEERGI
+1687 KAASGEHASKDESGI
-1702 NEAAYAGSE
+1702 SEAAYAGNE
-1711 WSKQEGP
+1711 RLKQGRP
-1718 PPCIPGTA
+1718 PPCTPGTA
-1726 CCKVLPVQSRTSN
+1726 CCKVLPVQSRTLN
-1739 NQTEVKG
+1739 NQTEVKV
-1746 ATPVNAVSRGRYG
+1746 ATPANAVSRGRYG

-1766 VSSVVPILKKKFGYP
+1766 VSSVVPILRKKLGYP

-1811 FTPEGS
+1811 YTAEGS
-1817 AVLYVKDVRYIID
+1817 AVLYVKDVHSIIAR
-1830 GQCKVLQD
+1830 QCKVLQD

-1857 DLTFAGPWRGVLG
+1857 DLTFAGPWRGLLG

-1883 CVISAMQRLVGPTA
+1883 CVISSMQRLVGPTA

-1923 VDYHGRYVWD
+1923 ADYHGRYVWD

-1959 PTRVFESEIGPL
+1959 PTRVFESEVGPL

-1978 IPFAP
+1978 TPFAP

-2010 NYAFWDG
+2010 NYAFWNG

-2052 LQLCENRNMQGNEI
+2052 LRLCENRNMQGKEI

-2094 AALSGLHN
+2094 AALSGLRN
-2102 FWTRTSIENA
+2102 FWTRTSIEDA

-2142 LSEWVNGNGEGP
+2142 LSDWVNGNGEGP

-2166 VFSSLCDKVEAEAMR
+2166 VFSSLCDKVEAEAKR
-2181 TTRKGKLTIDRT
+2181 TRRKEKLTIDRT
-2193 LPPFQVVSCVPQ
+2193 LPPFQVVSCVSQ
-2205 QQPAHEV
+2205 QQSAHEV

-2218 LPPLLGSSPKIRV
+2218 LPPLLGGSPKVRV

-2246 HKLEEKQCVAL
+2246 HKLEENQCVAL

-2281 YAESLIGEDLS
+2281 YAESVIGEDLS

-2303 QSPSLQTIEEL
+2303 QSPSLQAIEEL

-2332 VLIAGVNLK
+2332 VLIAGANLK

-2353 LPGQDASQ
+2353 LPGQNAPQ

-2380 PQTPETFV
+2380 PQAPETFV

-2394 PGALRFGQ
+2394 PGAMRFGE
-2402 LLGACQ
+2402 LLVACQ
-2408 SAWPYSQVPADSEF
+2408 SAWPYSQVPADPEF

-2465 DTNEDRLPLSFSHFI
+2465 DTNEDRLPPSFSHFI

-2494 QLKEGPIDGIIQV
+2494 QLKEGPTDGIIQV
-2507 FHVCTDEQLKDM
+2507 FHVCTNEQFSDM

-2545 QFQQLIQPFQHV
+2545 QFQQLVQPFQHV

-2584 RSRK
+2584 RSRE

>member
-1 MTTSDINAQ
+1 MTTIDINAQ

-48 RLQELFTSGH
+48 RLQELFTSEH

-536 GLSAFVSITS
+536 GLSAFVSITR

-704 TDDGGERHSQS
+704 TDDGGKRHSQS

-768 EDQQSENKEVPAQP
+768 EDQQSKNKEVPAQP

-812 AIPRELADIRNPEQ
+812 AIPREVADIRNPEQ
-826 LPEKTKCRKEEGE
+826 LPEKTKCRKEEGD

-1038 PGLEQEKK
+1038 PGLEQGKK

-1088 ACKEKEERDTLM
+1088 ACKEKEERDILM

-1139 EIEHLAVRFLLTMNS
+1139 EIEQLAVRFLLTMNS

-1243 NPMFSKAEV
+1243 NLMFSKAEV

-1470 TKAYGVSKKLG
+1470 TKAYGVSKRLG

-1493 VDIHER
+1493 VEIHER

-1526 PKRTQKAGTPGNRL
+1526 PKRTQKAGTLGNRL

-1830 GQCKVLQD
+1830 RQCKVLQD

-1857 DLTFAGPWRGVLG
+1857 DLTFAGPWRGLLG

-2094 AALSGLHN
+2094 AALSGLRN

-2166 VFSSLCDKVEAEAMR
+2166 VFSSLCDKVEAEARR

-2272 RFISFHFAD
+2272 RFISFQFAD

-2388 VEATAF
+2388 VEATAC
-2394 PGALRFGQ
+2394 PGALRFSQ

-2507 FHVCTDEQLKDM
+2507 FHVCTDEQLRDM

-2557 ELPQETYRHLF
+2557 ELPRDLSTSFR
-2568 VRAGGP
+2568 
-2574 ASSLDVWLRE
+2574 SSWWPGLLTGCLAP
-2584 RSRK
+2584 RKEP

>member
-1 MTTSDINAQ
+1 MTTIDINAQ

-135 MAYSVKVT
+135 IAYSVKVT
-143 HELQN
+143 HDLQD
-148 SLDLQWSG
+148 SLDLQWFG

-172 IPEVKKLLRDND
+172 IPEVKKLLMDND

-227 LVTKCRDFA
+227 LVTKRREFA

-247 PGTVWSSVDSIEKS
+247 PGTVWSSVDSIGKS

-278 QLTGNRINF
+278 QLTGKRINF

-344 ADPLTLQRYKVSIGR
+344 VDPLTLQRYKVSIGR

-374 IQGSCEPSIE
+374 IQESCEPSIE
-384 QSRVPQ
+384 QSKIPQ

-399 RPTKVLAIDEERTVD
+399 CPTKVLAIDEERTVD

-471 ASLAPDKKK
+471 ASLAPDRKK

-571 HSNYSGTLYVLSIQ
+571 HSNQSGTLYVLSIQ

-592 SIGKVFPRRNG
+592 SIGKVFHRRNG

-650 VSQRESEK
+650 VSQRGSEK
-658 EGCPSPL
+658 DGCPSPL

-685 KPSPSCVR
+685 KPSPSCVK

-715 HGPRELS
+715 HGPREHS

-743 KQCSKESTERDEIAA
+743 KQDYKDSTERDETAA

-768 EDQQSENKEVPAQP
+768 EDLQSENEEVPAQP

-839 WLKQNCEEKVR
+839 RLKQNCEERVR
-850 EENKHESQEQ
+850 GENKHESQDQ

-874 GHGTN
+874 GHSTN
-879 YGEALSKEGGNKP
+879 YDETLSKEGGNKP

-917 EPFASRKSESMPAL
+917 KHLASRKSGSMPAL

-937 KTSCDETP
+937 KTSCDATP

-957 PGTQVPTNHTKKI
+957 PGTQVPASHTEEI

-1028 AGKKIPKDAS
+1028 SGKKIPKDAS
-1038 PGLEQEKK
+1038 PGLEHEKK

-1082 LPGIGL
+1082 LPGTGL
-1088 ACKEKEERDTLM
+1088 ACKEKEEGDTLM

-1132 YPMKKRN
+1132 YPVRKRN
-1139 EIEHLAVRFLLTMNS
+1139 EIEQLAVRFLLTMNS

-1243 NPMFSKAEV
+1243 NSMFSKAEV

-1273 WKDRTWTN
+1273 WKDQTWTN

-1322 LELRPYPVLKNAFF
+1322 LELRPYPILKNDFF

-1348 DSLVAE
+1348 DSLVTE
-1354 GLYVDCLVCSNLCAG
+1354 GLHVDCLVCSNLCAG
-1369 ESRHYWLVEIKE
+1369 ESRHYWLVEINE

-1409 ILLKSTSSN
+1409 ILLKSTSSS

-1459 VKSMNRLSITP
+1459 VKSMNRLSIAP

-1481 KKMKGVNLGLKQ
+1481 KKMKGVNIGLKQ
-1493 VDIHER
+1493 VDTHER
-1499 LLLPRNSTAKKPQ
+1499 LLLPRSSTAKKPQ

-1548 SQPKLHERGQPIV
+1548 SQPKLHELGQPIV
-1561 AGDEVD
+1561 ARDEVD
-1567 DAVESVSDEAGD
+1567 DTVESVSDDAGD
-1579 EDSRQS
+1579 GDSRQS
-1585 LAAKEKPLQQEAL
+1585 LAAKEKPLQQEAR

-1618 DNHPHREK
+1618 DNHPQREK

-1635 EGVCSV
+1635 EGVGPV

-1656 KVPDVS
+1656 KVSDVS
-1662 PEGQQSPTDT
+1662 PEGQQCPTDT
-1672 GQEFHYAAR
+1672 GQEFHHAAR

-1687 KAASDENASKEERGI
+1687 KAASGENASKEESGI
-1702 NEAAYAGSE
+1702 NEAAYAGNE
-1711 WSKQEGP
+1711 RSKQEGP
-1718 PPCIPGTA
+1718 PPCTPGTA
-1726 CCKVLPVQSRTSN
+1726 CCKALPVQSRTFN
-1739 NQTEVKG
+1739 NQTEGKG

-1766 VSSVVPILKKKFGYP
+1766 VSSVVPILRKKLGYP

-1817 AVLYVKDVRYIID
+1817 AVLYVKDVHYIIA
-1830 GQCKVLQD
+1830 GQCKVLHD

-1857 DLTFAGPWRGVLG
+1857 DLTFAGPWRGLLG

-1959 PTRVFESEIGPL
+1959 PTRVFESEVGPL

-2010 NYAFWDG
+2010 NYAFWNG

-2052 LQLCENRNMQGNEI
+2052 LRLCENRNMQGNEI

-2094 AALSGLHN
+2094 AALSGLRN

-2166 VFSSLCDKVEAEAMR
+2166 VFSSLCDKVEAEAKR
-2181 TTRKGKLTIDRT
+2181 TKRKGKLTIDRT
-2193 LPPFQVVSCVPQ
+2193 LPPFQVVSCVSQ

-2218 LPPLLGSSPKIRV
+2218 LPPLLGGCPKIRV

-2257 KEKGLGRLFDGLRAP
+2257 KERGLGRLFDGLRAP

-2281 YAESLIGEDLS
+2281 YAESMIGEDLS

-2303 QSPSLQTIEEL
+2303 QSPSLQAIDEL

-2332 VLIAGVNLK
+2332 VLIAGANLK

-2353 LPGQDASQ
+2353 LPGRDASQ

-2380 PQTPETFV
+2380 PQAPETFV

-2394 PGALRFGQ
+2394 PGAMRFGQ

-2408 SAWPYSQVPADSEF
+2408 NARPYSQVPADPEF

-2494 QLKEGPIDGIIQV
+2494 QLKEGPTDGIIQV
-2507 FHVCTDEQLKDM
+2507 FHVCTNEQLRDM

-2545 QFQQLIQPFQHV
+2545 QFQQLVQPFQHV

-2584 RSRK
+2584 RSRE

>member
-1 MTTSDINAQ
+1 MTTIDINAQ

-1139 EIEHLAVRFLLTMNS
+1139 EIEQLAVRFLLTMNS

-1857 DLTFAGPWRGVLG
+1857 DLTFAGPWRGLLG

-2507 FHVCTDEQLKDM
+2507 FHVCTDEQLRDM

>member
-1 MTTSDINAQ
+1 M
-10 QIVVDA
+10 
-16 LAKNP
+16 
-21 KNNQKTILCHTPS
+21 
-34 KLSAE
+34 E
-39 PGMYLSTQD
+39 
-48 RLQELFTSGH
+48 
-58 DSVVAIFP
+58 SVHP
-66 NASLVRRLCKNC
+66 
-78 QQDTFSIELVFA
+78 
-90 CHASCDPNDLVIDL
+90 
-104 LGKFAVECKFIQSAS
+104 
-119 FLAFLPQGT
+119 
-128 FRKRQPY
+128 
-135 MAYSVKVT
+135 
-143 HELQN
+143 
-148 SLDLQWSG
+148 
-156 RTTAAYEAMI
+156 
-166 PKAIAE
+166 
-172 IPEVKKLLRDND
+172 RD
-184 GPLRCKSIKRNSCFD
+184 
-199 VSNIGNCFSYVF
+199 
-211 SSSCFDHTA
+211 
-220 TVEAVQK
+220 
-227 LVTKCRDFA
+227 
-236 EEVPSSVIQVK
+236 
-247 PGTVWSSVDSIEKS
+247 
-261 VIFLR
+261 
-266 SLETSQIIELAQ
+266 
-278 QLTGNRINF
+278 
-287 YFSSPNILVLDLV
+287 
-300 GVSTAALVRLLHYSE
+300 
-315 IPVPTSMIQGAFSV
+315 
-329 SFINWG
+329 
-335 KSYGDHGMT
+335 
-344 ADPLTLQRYKVSIGR
+344 
-359 ITALHSVPMQIKWED
+359 
-374 IQGSCEPSIE
+374 
-384 QSRVPQ
+384 
-390 WLKAECQGT
+390 
-399 RPTKVLAIDEERTVD
+399 
-414 WYLHFFVPQK
+414 
-424 IETTFPKQVVFEGKK
+424 
-439 ILIEHALPFAPI
+439 
-451 RSSITRPPI
+451 
-460 EETMHEHWKNT
+460 
-471 ASLAPDKKK
+471 
-480 HRSNCLVHDE
+480 
-490 DCFPSLQ
+490 
-497 RVNMLQEIS
+497 
-506 VKSRGLKLSGSF
+506 
-518 EASTTP
+518 
-524 ILFLNGMPDIED
+524 
-536 GLSAFVSITS
+536 
-546 QVTEIAADVEFSVEK
+546 
-561 HLQQPRSGSE
+561 
-571 HSNYSGTLYVLSIQ
+571 
-585 CTDHVPL
+585 
-592 SIGKVFPRRNG
+592 
-603 CAVSTTELLKCHAF
+603 
-617 TECLLLL
+617 
-624 ILPKGIKIDGICT
+624 
-637 PKRHFDIV
+637 

-658 EGCPSPL
+658 NGCPSPL

-671 ATQLSLRGHTTDQD
+671 ATQLSLRGHTIDQD
-685 KPSPSCVR
+685 KPSPSCVK
-693 QQSYVS
+693 QQSYAS

-715 HGPRELS
+715 HGPKEHS
-722 EKSKQAPEP
+722 EISKQAPEP

-743 KQCSKESTERDEIAA
+743 KQGYKDSTEGDEPTA
-758 AILTSYAAPL
+758 AILPSYAEPF
-768 EDQQSENKEVPAQP
+768 EDPQSKDKEVPAQP

-812 AIPRELADIRNPEQ
+812 AIPKELADIRNPEQ
-826 LPEKTKCRKEEGE
+826 LPEKTKCRMEEGE
-839 WLKQNCEEKVR
+839 RLKQNCEERFR
-850 EENKHESQEQ
+850 EENKHESQDQ

-874 GHGTN
+874 GHGAN
-879 YGEALSKEGGNKP
+879 YDETFSKEGGNKP

-905 HLAKISAASVTQ
+905 RLAKISAAGVTQ
-917 EPFASRKSESMPAL
+917 KHLASKKSGSMPAL
-931 SQEENR
+931 SQKENR
-937 KTSCDETP
+937 KTSRDATP
-945 SPMEEEPALTGI
+945 SPMEEEPALTGK
-957 PGTQVPTNHTKKI
+957 PDTQVPANHTERI

-976 VVQLGENIRTI
+976 VGQLGENIRTI

-998 TPNRKANSVSN
+998 TPNRKANFASN
-1009 SRSCPPKRVKS
+1009 SRSCPPTRVKS

-1028 AGKKIPKDAS
+1028 SGKKIPKDVS
-1038 PGLEQEKK
+1038 PGLEHEKK

-1071 NFFAKPNGIPK
+1071 NFFAKPDGIPK
-1082 LPGIGL
+1082 LPCTGL
-1088 ACKEKEERDTLM
+1088 ACKGKEEGDTLM

-1132 YPMKKRN
+1132 YPMRKRN
-1139 EIEHLAVRFLLTMNS
+1139 DIEQLAVRFLLTMNS

-1186 AISRGWYVKQLAST
+1186 TISRGWYVKQLAST
-1200 KHSFTRA
+1200 KPPFTRA

-1243 NPMFSKAEV
+1243 NSMFSKAEV

-1273 WKDRTWTN
+1273 WKDQTWTS

-1322 LELRPYPVLKNAFF
+1322 LELRPYPVLKNDFF

-1348 DSLVAE
+1348 DSLVTE

-1369 ESRHYWLVEIKE
+1369 ESRHYWLVEINE

-1426 LEQKAGIIEA
+1426 LEQKAGMIEA

-1470 TKAYGVSKKLG
+1470 TKPYGVSKKLG
-1481 KKMKGVNLGLKQ
+1481 KKMKGANIELKQ
-1493 VDIHER
+1493 VDTHER

-1548 SQPKLHERGQPIV
+1548 SQPKLQELGQPIV
-1561 AGDEVD
+1561 ARDGVD
-1567 DAVESVSDEAGD
+1567 GTVESVSDDAGD
-1579 EDSRQS
+1579 EESRQS
-1585 LAAKEKPLQQEAL
+1585 LVAKGKSLQQEAL

-1607 ISDFVTQQNDG
+1607 ISDFVTQQNDC
-1618 DNHPHREK
+1618 DNHPQREK

-1635 EGVCSV
+1635 EGVGPV

-1656 KVPDVS
+1656 KVSDVS
-1662 PEGQQSPTDT
+1662 LEGQQCPTDA
-1672 GQEFHYAAR
+1672 GQEYHHTAR
-1681 YQYEET
+1681 YQQEET
-1687 KAASDENASKEERGI
+1687 RAASGEHTSKDESGI
-1702 NEAAYAGSE
+1702 SEAAYAGNE
-1711 WSKQEGP
+1711 RLKQERP
-1718 PPCIPGTA
+1718 PPCTPGTA
-1726 CCKVLPVQSRTSN
+1726 CCKVLPVQSRTLN
-1739 NQTEVKG
+1739 NQTEVKV
-1746 ATPVNAVSRGRYG
+1746 ATPANAVSRGRYG

-1766 VSSVVPILKKKFGYP
+1766 VSSVVPILRKKLGYP

-1811 FTPEGS
+1811 YTAEGS
-1817 AVLYVKDVRYIID
+1817 AVLYVKDVHSIIAR
-1830 GQCKVLQD
+1830 QCKVLQD

-1857 DLTFAGPWRGVLG
+1857 DLTFAGPWRGLLG

-1883 CVISAMQRLVGPTA
+1883 CVISSMQRLVGPAA

-1923 VDYHGRYVWD
+1923 ADYHGRYVWD

-1941 TRRRNYF
+1941 TRKRNYF

-1959 PTRVFESEIGPL
+1959 PTRVFESEVGPL

-1978 IPFAP
+1978 TPFAP

-2010 NYAFWDG
+2010 NYAFWNG

-2052 LQLCENRNMQGNEI
+2052 LRLCENRNMQGKEI

-2102 FWTRTSIENA
+2102 FWTRTSIEDA

-2142 LSEWVNGNGEGP
+2142 LSDWVNGNGEGP
-2154 HSLVAEQSEAFQ
+2154 HSLVAEQSETFQ
-2166 VFSSLCDKVEAEAMR
+2166 VFSSLCDKVEAEAKQKR
-2181 TTRKGKLTIDRT
+2181 RKEKLTIDRT
-2193 LPPFQVVSCVPQ
+2193 LPPFQVVSCVSQ
-2205 QQPAHEV
+2205 QQSAHEV

-2218 LPPLLGSSPKIRV
+2218 LPPLLGGSPKVRV

-2246 HKLEEKQCVAL
+2246 HKLEETQCVAL
-2257 KEKGLGRLFDGLRAP
+2257 KERGLGRLFDGLRAP
-2272 RFISFHFAD
+2272 RFISFNFVD
-2281 YAESLIGEDLS
+2281 YAESVIGEDLS
-2292 RLRQFACRFPQ
+2292 KLRQFACRFPQ
-2303 QSPSLQTIEEL
+2303 QCPRLQAIEEL
-2314 KRAFTLWE
+2314 KRAFTFWE

-2332 VLIAGVNLK
+2332 VLIAGANLK
-2341 KESSWPLGHVVL
+2341 
-2353 LPGQDASQ
+2353 
-2361 LCYIGEDTPKML
+2361 
-2373 LLVNAAR
+2373 
-2380 PQTPETFV
+2380 
-2388 VEATAF
+2388 
-2394 PGALRFGQ
+2394 
-2402 LLGACQ
+2402 
-2408 SAWPYSQVPADSEF
+2408 
-2422 HVELRDGQA
+2422 
-2431 ILNIGGY
+2431 
-2438 HCQQEGCLTCFLT
+2438 
-2451 NCAQLPQCPWHAPQ
+2451 
-2465 DTNEDRLPLSFSHFI
+2465 
-2480 CTKDPSTSIVEFVG
+2480 
-2494 QLKEGPIDGIIQV
+2494 
-2507 FHVCTDEQLKDM
+2507 
-2519 SLYRHVTPSKVSLF
+2519 
-2533 HSSLS
+2533 
-2538 EANTTED
+2538 
-2545 QFQQLIQPFQHV
+2545 
-2557 ELPQETYRHLF
+2557 
-2568 VRAGGP
+2568 
-2574 ASSLDVWLRE
+2574 
-2584 RSRK
+2584 

>member
-1 MTTSDINAQ
+1 MTTIDINAQ

-78 QQDTFSIELVFA
+78 QQDTFSIDLVFA

-104 LGKFAVECKFIQSAS
+104 LGKFAVEWKFIQSAS
-119 FLAFLPQGT
+119 FLAVLPQGT

-135 MAYSVKVT
+135 IAYIVKVT
-143 HELQN
+143 HDLQD
-148 SLDLQWSG
+148 SLDLQWIG

-172 IPEVKKLLRDND
+172 IPEVKKLLKDDD

-278 QLTGNRINF
+278 QLTFNRINF

-344 ADPLTLQRYKVSIGR
+344 VDPLTLQRYKVSIGR

-374 IQGSCEPSIE
+374 IQESCEPSIE
-384 QSRVPQ
+384 QSKIPQ

-399 RPTKVLAIDEERTVD
+399 CPSKVLAIDEERTVD

-439 ILIEHALPFAPI
+439 ILIDHALPFAPI

-471 ASLAPDKKK
+471 ASLAPDRKK

-536 GLSAFVSITS
+536 GLSAFVSSTS

-561 HLQQPRSGSE
+561 HLQQPRSSSE
-571 HSNYSGTLYVLSIQ
+571 HSNHSGTLYVLSIQ

-592 SIGKVFPRRNG
+592 SIGKVLPRRNG

-617 TECLLLL
+617 TECLLLV
-624 ILPKGIKIDGICT
+624 ILPKGIRIDGICT

-658 EGCPSPL
+658 NGCPSPL

-671 ATQLSLRGHTTDQD
+671 ATQFSLRGHTIDQD
-685 KPSPSCVR
+685 KPSPSCVK
-693 QQSYVS
+693 QQSYAS

-715 HGPRELS
+715 HGPKEHS

-743 KQCSKESTERDEIAA
+743 KQGYKDSTEGDEPTA
-758 AILTSYAAPL
+758 AILTSYAEPL
-768 EDQQSENKEVPAQP
+768 EDPQSKDKEVPAQP

-812 AIPRELADIRNPEQ
+812 AIPKELADIRNPEQ

-839 WLKQNCEEKVR
+839 RLKQNCEERFR
-850 EENKHESQEQ
+850 EENKHESQDQ

-874 GHGTN
+874 GHGAN
-879 YGEALSKEGGNKP
+879 YDETFSKEGGSKP

-905 HLAKISAASVTQ
+905 RLAKISAAGVTQ
-917 EPFASRKSESMPAL
+917 KHLASKKSGSMPAL
-931 SQEENR
+931 SQKENR
-937 KTSCDETP
+937 KTSCDATP
-945 SPMEEEPALTGI
+945 SPMEEEPALTGK
-957 PGTQVPTNHTKKI
+957 PGTQVPANHTERI

-987 QRSRSAGHPPL
+987 QRSRSAGHPHL
-998 TPNRKANSVSN
+998 TPNRKANFASN
-1009 SRSCPPKRVKS
+1009 SRSCPPTRVKS

-1028 AGKKIPKDAS
+1028 SGKKIPKDVS
-1038 PGLEQEKK
+1038 PGLDHEKK
-1046 GNQGSKGKQGGL
+1046 GNQGSKGKHGGL

-1071 NFFAKPNGIPK
+1071 NFFAKPDGIPK
-1082 LPGIGL
+1082 LPCTGL
-1088 ACKEKEERDTLM
+1088 ACKGKEEGDTLM

-1132 YPMKKRN
+1132 YPMRKRN
-1139 EIEHLAVRFLLTMNS
+1139 DIEQLAVRFLLTMNS

-1200 KHSFTRA
+1200 KHPFTRA

-1243 NPMFSKAEV
+1243 NSMFSKAEV

-1273 WKDRTWTN
+1273 WKDQTWTN

-1322 LELRPYPVLKNAFF
+1322 LELRPYPVLTNDFF

-1348 DSLVAE
+1348 DSLVTE

-1369 ESRHYWLVEIKE
+1369 ESRHYWLVEINE

-1481 KKMKGVNLGLKQ
+1481 KKMKGANIELKQ
-1493 VDIHER
+1493 VDTHER

-1548 SQPKLHERGQPIV
+1548 SQPKLHELGQPIV
-1561 AGDEVD
+1561 ARDGVD
-1567 DAVESVSDEAGD
+1567 GTVESVSDDAGD

-1585 LAAKEKPLQQEAL
+1585 LVAKENPLQQEAL

-1607 ISDFVTQQNDG
+1607 ISDFVTQQNDC
-1618 DNHPHREK
+1618 DNHPQREK

-1635 EGVCSV
+1635 EGVGPV

-1656 KVPDVS
+1656 KVSDVS
-1662 PEGQQSPTDT
+1662 PEGQQCPTDA
-1672 GQEFHYAAR
+1672 GQEYHHTAR
-1681 YQYEET
+1681 YQQEET
-1687 KAASDENASKEERGI
+1687 RAASGEHASKDESGI
-1702 NEAAYAGSE
+1702 SEAAYAGNE
-1711 WSKQEGP
+1711 RLKQERP
-1718 PPCIPGTA
+1718 PPCTPGTA
-1726 CCKVLPVQSRTSN
+1726 CCKVLPVQSRTLN
-1739 NQTEVKG
+1739 NQTEVKV
-1746 ATPVNAVSRGRYG
+1746 ATPANAVSRGRYG

-1766 VSSVVPILKKKFGYP
+1766 VSSVVPILTKKLGYP

-1811 FTPEGS
+1811 YTAEGS
-1817 AVLYVKDVRYIID
+1817 AVLYVKDVHSIIAR
-1830 GQCKVLQD
+1830 QCKVLQD

-1857 DLTFAGPWRGVLG
+1857 DLTFAGPWRGLLG

-1883 CVISAMQRLVGPTA
+1883 CVISSMQRLVGPAA
-1897 VRYLVENAA
+1897 VPYLVENAA

-1923 VDYHGRYVWD
+1923 ADYHGRYVWD

-1959 PTRVFESEIGPL
+1959 PTRVFESEVGPL

-1978 IPFAP
+1978 TPFAP

-2010 NYAFWDG
+2010 NYAFWNG

-2052 LQLCENRNMQGNEI
+2052 LRLCENRNMQGKEI

-2102 FWTRTSIENA
+2102 FWTRTSIEDA

-2142 LSEWVNGNGEGP
+2142 LSDWVNGNGEGP

-2166 VFSSLCDKVEAEAMR
+2166 VFSSLCGKVEAEAKR
-2181 TTRKGKLTIDRT
+2181 TRRKEKLTIDRT
-2193 LPPFQVVSCVPQ
+2193 LPPFQVVSCVSQ
-2205 QQPAHEV
+2205 QQSAHEV

-2218 LPPLLGSSPKIRV
+2218 LPPLLGGSPKVRV

-2246 HKLEEKQCVAL
+2246 HKLEENQCVAL

-2281 YAESLIGEDLS
+2281 YAESVIGEDLS

-2303 QSPSLQTIEEL
+2303 QSPSLQAIEEL

-2332 VLIAGVNLK
+2332 VLIAGANLK

-2353 LPGQDASQ
+2353 LPGQNAPQ

-2380 PQTPETFV
+2380 PQAPETFV

-2394 PGALRFGQ
+2394 PGAMRFGE
-2402 LLGACQ
+2402 LLVACQ
-2408 SAWPYSQVPADSEF
+2408 RAWPYSQVPADPEF

-2465 DTNEDRLPLSFSHFI
+2465 DTNEDRLPPSFSHFI

-2494 QLKEGPIDGIIQV
+2494 QLKEGPTDGIIQV
-2507 FHVCTDEQLKDM
+2507 FHVCTNEQFSDM

-2545 QFQQLIQPFQHV
+2545 QFQQLVQPFQHV

-2584 RSRK
+2584 RSRE

>member
-1 MTTSDINAQ
+1 MTTIDINAQ

-48 RLQELFTSGH
+48 RLQELFTSEH

-247 PGTVWSSVDSIEKS
+247 PGTVWSSVDSMEKS

-536 GLSAFVSITS
+536 GLSAFVSITR

-658 EGCPSPL
+658 KGCPSPL

-704 TDDGGERHSQS
+704 TDDGGEQHSQS

-768 EDQQSENKEVPAQP
+768 EDQQSKNKEVPAQP

-794 VFKTESSQWKVSP
+794 VFKTENSQWKVSP

-826 LPEKTKCRKEEGE
+826 LPEKTKGRKEEGE

-1088 ACKEKEERDTLM
+1088 ACKEKEERDSLM

-1139 EIEHLAVRFLLTMNS
+1139 EIEQLAVRFLLTMNS
-1154 TLCFFTVA
+1154 TLCFFTIA

-1200 KHSFTRA
+1200 KHSFSRA

-1243 NPMFSKAEV
+1243 NLMFSKAEV

-1470 TKAYGVSKKLG
+1470 TKAYGVSKRLG
-1481 KKMKGVNLGLKQ
+1481 KKMKGVNLGLKH
-1493 VDIHER
+1493 VEIHER

-1561 AGDEVD
+1561 AGEEVD

-1711 WSKQEGP
+1711 RLKQEGP

-1746 ATPVNAVSRGRYG
+1746 ATPANAVSRGRYG

-1830 GQCKVLQD
+1830 RQCKVLQD

-1857 DLTFAGPWRGVLG
+1857 DLTFAGPWRGLLG

-1883 CVISAMQRLVGPTA
+1883 CVISAMQRLVGPAA

-2166 VFSSLCDKVEAEAMR
+2166 VFSSLCDKVEAEARR
-2181 TTRKGKLTIDRT
+2181 TTSKGKLTIDRT
-2193 LPPFQVVSCVPQ
+2193 LPPFQGVSCVPQ

-2272 RFISFHFAD
+2272 RFISFQFAD

-2388 VEATAF
+2388 VEATAC
-2394 PGALRFGQ
+2394 PGALRFSQ

-2507 FHVCTDEQLKDM
+2507 FHVCTDEQLRDM

-2574 ASSLDVWLRE
+2574 ASSLDVWLHE

>member
-1 MTTSDINAQ
+1 M
-10 QIVVDA
+10 
-16 LAKNP
+16 
-21 KNNQKTILCHTPS
+21 S
-34 KLSAE
+34 K
-39 PGMYLSTQD
+39 
-48 RLQELFTSGH
+48 
-58 DSVVAIFP
+58 V
-66 NASLVRRLCKNC
+66 
-78 QQDTFSIELVFA
+78 
-90 CHASCDPNDLVIDL
+90 
-104 LGKFAVECKFIQSAS
+104 
-119 FLAFLPQGT
+119 
-128 FRKRQPY
+128 
-135 MAYSVKVT
+135 
-143 HELQN
+143 
-148 SLDLQWSG
+148 
-156 RTTAAYEAMI
+156 
-166 PKAIAE
+166 
-172 IPEVKKLLRDND
+172 
-184 GPLRCKSIKRNSCFD
+184 
-199 VSNIGNCFSYVF
+199 
-211 SSSCFDHTA
+211 
-220 TVEAVQK
+220 
-227 LVTKCRDFA
+227 
-236 EEVPSSVIQVK
+236 
-247 PGTVWSSVDSIEKS
+247 
-261 VIFLR
+261 
-266 SLETSQIIELAQ
+266 
-278 QLTGNRINF
+278 
-287 YFSSPNILVLDLV
+287 
-300 GVSTAALVRLLHYSE
+300 
-315 IPVPTSMIQGAFSV
+315 
-329 SFINWG
+329 
-335 KSYGDHGMT
+335 
-344 ADPLTLQRYKVSIGR
+344 
-359 ITALHSVPMQIKWED
+359 
-374 IQGSCEPSIE
+374 
-384 QSRVPQ
+384 
-390 WLKAECQGT
+390 
-399 RPTKVLAIDEERTVD
+399 
-414 WYLHFFVPQK
+414 
-424 IETTFPKQVVFEGKK
+424 
-439 ILIEHALPFAPI
+439 
-451 RSSITRPPI
+451 
-460 EETMHEHWKNT
+460 
-471 ASLAPDKKK
+471 
-480 HRSNCLVHDE
+480 
-490 DCFPSLQ
+490 
-497 RVNMLQEIS
+497 
-506 VKSRGLKLSGSF
+506 
-518 EASTTP
+518 STTP

-699 FAQAQ
+699 FAQVQ

-715 HGPRELS
+715 HGPKELS

-812 AIPRELADIRNPEQ
+812 AIPRELADIHNPEQ

-839 WLKQNCEEKVR
+839 WLKQNWEEKVH

-917 EPFASRKSESMPAL
+917 EPFASWKSESMPAL

-1009 SRSCPPKRVKS
+1009 SRSCPPKSVKS

-1082 LPGIGL
+1082 LPDIGS
-1088 ACKEKEERDTLM
+1088 ACKEKEERDILM

-1139 EIEHLAVRFLLTMNS
+1139 EIEQLAVRFLLTMNS

-1186 AISRGWYVKQLAST
+1186 AISRGWYVKQPAST

-1273 WKDRTWTN
+1273 WKDLTWTN

-1336 PFLSESSALILD
+1336 PLLSESSALILD

-1426 LEQKAGIIEA
+1426 LEQKAGIVEA

-1470 TKAYGVSKKLG
+1470 TKVYGVSKRLG
-1481 KKMKGVNLGLKQ
+1481 KKMKGVNLGLQQ
-1493 VDIHER
+1493 VEIHER

-1526 PKRTQKAGTPGNRL
+1526 PKRTQKAETSGNRL

-1561 AGDEVD
+1561 AGDEGD

-1635 EGVCSV
+1635 EGGCSV
-1641 TVDTEDNMRRKQGPP
+1641 TFDTEDNIRRKQGPP
-1656 KVPDVS
+1656 KVSDVS
-1662 PEGQQSPTDT
+1662 PEGQQSLTDT
-1672 GQEFHYAAR
+1672 GQEFHYATR

-1687 KAASDENASKEERGI
+1687 KAASDENASTKEERGI

-1726 CCKVLPVQSRTSN
+1726 CCKVLPAQSRTSN

-1817 AVLYVKDVRYIID
+1817 AALYVKDVHYIID
-1830 GQCKVLQD
+1830 RQCKVLQD

-1857 DLTFAGPWRGVLG
+1857 DLTFAGPLRGLLG

-2118 LVRNYCGNSFHP
+2118 VVRNYCGNSFHP

-2142 LSEWVNGNGEGP
+2142 LSQWVNGNGEGP

-2166 VFSSLCDKVEAEAMR
+2166 VFSSLCDKVEAEARR

-2193 LPPFQVVSCVPQ
+2193 LPPFQVVSRVPQ

-2341 KESSWPLGHVVL
+2341 KESSWPVGHVVL

-2388 VEATAF
+2388 VEATAC
-2394 PGALRFGQ
+2394 PGALRFNQ
-2402 LLGACQ
+2402 LLGAGQ

-2431 ILNIGGY
+2431 IVNIGGY

-2507 FHVCTDEQLKDM
+2507 FHVCTDEQLRDM

-2538 EANTTED
+2538 EANMTED
-2545 QFQQLIQPFQHV
+2545 QFQQFIQPFQHV

>member
-1 MTTSDINAQ
+1 MTTIDINAQ

-78 QQDTFSIELVFA
+78 QQDTFSIDLVFA

-119 FLAFLPQGT
+119 FLAVLPQGT

-135 MAYSVKVT
+135 IAYIVKVT
-143 HELQN
+143 HDLQD
-148 SLDLQWSG
+148 SLDLQWIG

-172 IPEVKKLLRDND
+172 IPEVKKLLKDDD

-211 SSSCFDHTA
+211 FSSCFDHTA
-220 TVEAVQK
+220 TVEAVQR

-278 QLTGNRINF
+278 QLTFNRINF

-344 ADPLTLQRYKVSIGR
+344 VDPLTLQQYKVSIGR

-374 IQGSCEPSIE
+374 IQESCEPSIE
-384 QSRVPQ
+384 QSKIPQ

-399 RPTKVLAIDEERTVD
+399 CPSKVLAIDEERTVD

-439 ILIEHALPFAPI
+439 ILIDHALPFAPI

-471 ASLAPDKKK
+471 ASLAPDRKK

-524 ILFLNGMPDIED
+524 ILFLHGMPDIED

-561 HLQQPRSGSE
+561 HLQQPRSSSE
-571 HSNYSGTLYVLSIQ
+571 HSNHSGTLYVLSIQ

-592 SIGKVFPRRNG
+592 SIGKVLPRRNG

-617 TECLLLL
+617 TECLLLV
-624 ILPKGIKIDGICT
+624 ILPKGIRIDGICT

-645 VRIPI
+645 VRTPI

-658 EGCPSPL
+658 NGCPSPL

-671 ATQLSLRGHTTDQD
+671 ATQLSLRGHTIDQD
-685 KPSPSCVR
+685 KPSPSCVK
-693 QQSYVS
+693 QQSYAS

-715 HGPRELS
+715 PGPKEHS
-722 EKSKQAPEP
+722 EISKQAPEP

-743 KQCSKESTERDEIAA
+743 KQGYKDSTEGDEPTA
-758 AILTSYAAPL
+758 AILPSYAEPF
-768 EDQQSENKEVPAQP
+768 EDPQSKDKEVPAQP

-812 AIPRELADIRNPEQ
+812 AIPKELADIRNPEQ
-826 LPEKTKCRKEEGE
+826 LPEKTKCRMEEGE
-839 WLKQNCEEKVR
+839 RLKQNCEERFR
-850 EENKHESQEQ
+850 EENKHESHDQ

-874 GHGTN
+874 GHGAN
-879 YGEALSKEGGNKP
+879 YDETLSKEGWSKP

-905 HLAKISAASVTQ
+905 RLAKISAAGVTQ
-917 EPFASRKSESMPAL
+917 KHLASKKSGSMPAL
-931 SQEENR
+931 SQIENR
-937 KTSCDETP
+937 KTSCDATP
-945 SPMEEEPALTGI
+945 SPMEEEPALTGK
-957 PGTQVPTNHTKKI
+957 PDTQVPANHTERI

-998 TPNRKANSVSN
+998 TPNRKANFASN
-1009 SRSCPPKRVKS
+1009 SRSCPPTRVKS

-1028 AGKKIPKDAS
+1028 SGKKIPKDVS
-1038 PGLEQEKK
+1038 PGLEHEKK

-1071 NFFAKPNGIPK
+1071 NFFAKPDGIPK
-1082 LPGIGL
+1082 LPCTGL
-1088 ACKEKEERDTLM
+1088 ACKGKEEGDTLV

-1132 YPMKKRN
+1132 YPMRKRN
-1139 EIEHLAVRFLLTMNS
+1139 DIEQLAVRFLLTMNS

-1200 KHSFTRA
+1200 KHPFTRA

-1243 NPMFSKAEV
+1243 NSMFSKAEV

-1273 WKDRTWTN
+1273 WKDQTWTN

-1294 HLPRNWHAEGCNR
+1294 HLPRNWHAEGCDR

-1322 LELRPYPVLKNAFF
+1322 LELRPYPVLKNDFF
-1336 PFLSESSALILD
+1336 PFLSDSSALILD
-1348 DSLVAE
+1348 DSLVTE

-1369 ESRHYWLVEIKE
+1369 ESRHYWLVEINE

-1426 LEQKAGIIEA
+1426 LEQKAGMIEA

-1470 TKAYGVSKKLG
+1470 TKPYGVSKKLG
-1481 KKMKGVNLGLKQ
+1481 KKMKGANIELKQ
-1493 VDIHER
+1493 VDTHER

-1526 PKRTQKAGTPGNRL
+1526 PKRTQKAGTPVNRL

-1548 SQPKLHERGQPIV
+1548 SQPKLHELGQPIV
-1561 AGDEVD
+1561 ARDGVD
-1567 DAVESVSDEAGD
+1567 GTVESVSDDAGD
-1579 EDSRQS
+1579 EESRQS
-1585 LAAKEKPLQQEAL
+1585 LVAKEKSLQQEAL

-1607 ISDFVTQQNDG
+1607 ISDFVTQQNDC
-1618 DNHPHREK
+1618 DNHPQREK

-1635 EGVCSV
+1635 EGMGPV

-1656 KVPDVS
+1656 KVSDVS
-1662 PEGQQSPTDT
+1662 REGQQCPTGA
-1672 GQEFHYAAR
+1672 GQEYHHTAR
-1681 YQYEET
+1681 YQQEET
-1687 KAASDENASKEERGI
+1687 RAASGEHASKDESGI
-1702 NEAAYAGSE
+1702 SEAAYAGNE
-1711 WSKQEGP
+1711 RLKQERP
-1718 PPCIPGTA
+1718 PPCTPGTA
-1726 CCKVLPVQSRTSN
+1726 CCKVLPVQSRTLN
-1739 NQTEVKG
+1739 NQTEVKL
-1746 ATPVNAVSRGRYG
+1746 ATPANAVSRGRYG

-1766 VSSVVPILKKKFGYP
+1766 ASSVVPILKKKLGYP

-1811 FTPEGS
+1811 YTAEGS
-1817 AVLYVKDVRYIID
+1817 AVLYVKDVHSIIAR
-1830 GQCKVLQD
+1830 QCEALQD

-1857 DLTFAGPWRGVLG
+1857 DLTFAGPWRGLLG

-1883 CVISAMQRLVGPTA
+1883 CVISSMQRLVGPAA

-1923 VDYHGRYVWD
+1923 ADYHGRYVWD

-1941 TRRRNYF
+1941 TRKRNYF

-1959 PTRVFESEIGPL
+1959 PTRVFESEVGPL

-1978 IPFAP
+1978 TPFAP
-1983 LLRTREVLPYG
+1983 LLRTREALPYG

-2010 NYAFWDG
+2010 NYAFWNG

-2052 LQLCENRNMQGNEI
+2052 LRLCENRNMQGNEI

-2081 FCLPFRI
+2081 FSLPFRI

-2102 FWTRTSIENA
+2102 FWTRTSIEDA

-2142 LSEWVNGNGEGP
+2142 LSDWVSGNGEGP
-2154 HSLVAEQSEAFQ
+2154 NSLVAEQSEAFQ
-2166 VFSSLCDKVEAEAMR
+2166 VFSSLCDKVEAEAK
-2181 TTRKGKLTIDRT
+2181 RKRRKEKLTIDRT
-2193 LPPFQVVSCVPQ
+2193 LPPFRVVSCVSQ

-2218 LPPLLGSSPKIRV
+2218 LPPLLGGSPKVRV

-2246 HKLEEKQCVAL
+2246 HKLEENQCVAL

-2272 RFISFHFAD
+2272 RFISFHFVD
-2281 YAESLIGEDLS
+2281 YAESVIGEDLS

-2303 QSPSLQTIEEL
+2303 QCPSLQAIEEL

-2332 VLIAGVNLK
+2332 VLIAGSNLK

-2353 LPGQDASQ
+2353 LPGQDAPQ

-2380 PQTPETFV
+2380 PQAPETFV

-2394 PGALRFGQ
+2394 PSAMRFGE
-2402 LLGACQ
+2402 LLVACQ
-2408 SAWPYSQVPADSEF
+2408 RAWPYSQVPADPEF

-2465 DTNEDRLPLSFSHFI
+2465 DTNEDRLPPSFSHFI

-2494 QLKEGPIDGIIQV
+2494 QLKEGPTDGIIQV
-2507 FHVCTDEQLKDM
+2507 FHVCTNEQFSDM

-2545 QFQQLIQPFQHV
+2545 QFQQLVQPFQHV

-2584 RSRK
+2584 RSRE

>member
-1 MTTSDINAQ
+1 MTTIDINAQ

-143 HELQN
+143 HELQD

-344 ADPLTLQRYKVSIGR
+344 VDPLTLQRYKVSIGR

-374 IQGSCEPSIE
+374 IQESCEPSIE
-384 QSRVPQ
+384 QSKVPQ

-399 RPTKVLAIDEERTVD
+399 SPTKVLAIDEERTVD

-571 HSNYSGTLYVLSIQ
+571 HSNYSRTLYVLSIQ

-685 KPSPSCVR
+685 KPSPSCVK

-715 HGPRELS
+715 HGPREHS

-743 KQCSKESTERDEIAA
+743 KQCYKESTERDEIAA
-758 AILTSYAAPL
+758 AILMSYAAPL

-879 YGEALSKEGGNKP
+879 YDETLSKEGGNKP

-917 EPFASRKSESMPAL
+917 EHLASRKSESMPAL

-937 KTSCDETP
+937 KTSCDDTP

-1038 PGLEQEKK
+1038 PGLEHEKK

-1071 NFFAKPNGIPK
+1071 NFFAKPNGTPK

-1139 EIEHLAVRFLLTMNS
+1139 EIEQLAVRFLLTMNS

-1481 KKMKGVNLGLKQ
+1481 KKMKGVNIGLKQ
-1493 VDIHER
+1493 VDTHER

-1567 DAVESVSDEAGD
+1567 DAVESVSDDAGD

-1585 LAAKEKPLQQEAL
+1585 LAAKEKPLLQEAL

-1618 DNHPHREK
+1618 DNHPQREK

-1656 KVPDVS
+1656 KAPDVS

-1681 YQYEET
+1681 NQYEET
-1687 KAASDENASKEERGI
+1687 KAASGENASKEERGI
-1702 NEAAYAGSE
+1702 NEAAFAGNE
-1711 WSKQEGP
+1711 RSKQEGP

-1838 LVRMFPDCKWII
+1838 LVRMFPDRKWII

-1857 DLTFAGPWRGVLG
+1857 DLTFAGPWRGLLG

-1959 PTRVFESEIGPL
+1959 PTRVFESEVGPL

-2081 FCLPFRI
+2081 FCLPCRI

-2181 TTRKGKLTIDRT
+2181 TKRKGKLTIDRT

-2303 QSPSLQTIEEL
+2303 QSPSLQAIEEL

-2380 PQTPETFV
+2380 PQ
-2388 VEATAF
+2388 A
-2394 PGALRFGQ
+2394 

-2507 FHVCTDEQLKDM
+2507 FHVCTDEQLRDM

-2584 RSRK
+2584 RSCK

>member
-1 MTTSDINAQ
+1 MTTIDINAQ

-90 CHASCDPNDLVIDL
+90 CHATCDPNDLVIDL

-812 AIPRELADIRNPEQ
+812 AIPRELANIRNPEQ

-1139 EIEHLAVRFLLTMNS
+1139 EIEQLAVRFLLTMNS

-1857 DLTFAGPWRGVLG
+1857 DLTFAGPWRGLLG

-2507 FHVCTDEQLKDM
+2507 FHVCTDEQLRDM

>member
-1 MTTSDINAQ
+1 MTTIDINAQ

-78 QQDTFSIELVFA
+78 QQDTFSIDLVFA

-119 FLAFLPQGT
+119 FLAVLPQGT

-135 MAYSVKVT
+135 IAYIVKVT
-143 HELQN
+143 HDLQD
-148 SLDLQWSG
+148 SLDLQWIG

-172 IPEVKKLLRDND
+172 IPEVKKLLKDDD

-278 QLTGNRINF
+278 QLTCNRINF
-287 YFSSPNILVLDLV
+287 YFPSPNILVLDLV

-344 ADPLTLQRYKVSIGR
+344 VDPLTLQRYKVSIGR

-374 IQGSCEPSIE
+374 IQESCEPSIE
-384 QSRVPQ
+384 QSKIPQ

-399 RPTKVLAIDEERTVD
+399 CPSKVLAIDEERTVD

-439 ILIEHALPFAPI
+439 ILIDHALPFAPI

-471 ASLAPDKKK
+471 ASLAPDRKK

-561 HLQQPRSGSE
+561 HLQQPRSSSE
-571 HSNYSGTLYVLSIQ
+571 HSNHSGTLYVLSIQ

-592 SIGKVFPRRNG
+592 SIGKVLPRRNG

-617 TECLLLL
+617 TECLLLV
-624 ILPKGIKIDGICT
+624 ILPKGIRIDGICT

-658 EGCPSPL
+658 NGCPSPL

-685 KPSPSCVR
+685 KPSPSCVK
-693 QQSYVS
+693 QQSYAS

-715 HGPRELS
+715 HGPREHS

-743 KQCSKESTERDEIAA
+743 KQGYKDSTEGDETTA
-758 AILTSYAAPL
+758 AILTSYAEPL
-768 EDQQSENKEVPAQP
+768 EDPQSEDKEVPAQP

-839 WLKQNCEEKVR
+839 RLKQNCEERFR
-850 EENKHESQEQ
+850 EENKHESQDQ

-874 GHGTN
+874 GHGAN
-879 YGEALSKEGGNKP
+879 YDETFSKEGGSKP

-905 HLAKISAASVTQ
+905 RLAKISAAGVTQ
-917 EPFASRKSESMPAL
+917 KHLASKKGGSMPAL
-931 SQEENR
+931 PQKENR
-937 KTSCDETP
+937 KTSCDATP
-945 SPMEEEPALTGI
+945 SPMEEEPALTGK
-957 PGTQVPTNHTKKI
+957 PGTQVPANHTERI

-998 TPNRKANSVSN
+998 TPNRKANFASN
-1009 SRSCPPKRVKS
+1009 SRSCPPTRVKS

-1028 AGKKIPKDAS
+1028 SGKKIPKDVS
-1038 PGLEQEKK
+1038 PGLEHEKK

-1071 NFFAKPNGIPK
+1071 NFFAKPDGIPK
-1082 LPGIGL
+1082 LPCTGL
-1088 ACKEKEERDTLM
+1088 ACKGIEEGDTLM

-1132 YPMKKRN
+1132 YPMRKRN
-1139 EIEHLAVRFLLTMNS
+1139 DIEQLAVRFLLTMNS

-1243 NPMFSKAEV
+1243 NSMFSKAEV

-1273 WKDRTWTN
+1273 WKDQTWTN

-1322 LELRPYPVLKNAFF
+1322 LELRPYPVLKNDFF

-1348 DSLVAE
+1348 DSLVTE

-1369 ESRHYWLVEIKE
+1369 ESRHYWLVEINE

-1481 KKMKGVNLGLKQ
+1481 KKMKGANIELKQ
-1493 VDIHER
+1493 VDTHER

-1526 PKRTQKAGTPGNRL
+1526 PKCTQKAGTPGNRL

-1548 SQPKLHERGQPIV
+1548 SQPKLHELGQPIV
-1561 AGDEVD
+1561 ARDGVD
-1567 DAVESVSDEAGD
+1567 DTVESVSDDAGD

-1585 LAAKEKPLQQEAL
+1585 LVAKGKSLQQEAL

-1607 ISDFVTQQNDG
+1607 ISDFVTQQNDC
-1618 DNHPHREK
+1618 DNHPQREK

-1635 EGVCSV
+1635 EGVGPV

-1656 KVPDVS
+1656 KVSDVS
-1662 PEGQQSPTDT
+1662 PEGQQCPTDA
-1672 GQEFHYAAR
+1672 GQEYHHAAR
-1681 YQYEET
+1681 YQHEET
-1687 KAASDENASKEERGI
+1687 KAASGEHASKDESGI
-1702 NEAAYAGSE
+1702 SEAAYAGNE
-1711 WSKQEGP
+1711 RLKQERP
-1718 PPCIPGTA
+1718 PPCTPGTA
-1726 CCKVLPVQSRTSN
+1726 CCKVLPVQSRTLN

-1746 ATPVNAVSRGRYG
+1746 ATPANAVSRGRYG

-1766 VSSVVPILKKKFGYP
+1766 VLSVVPILRKKLGYP

-1811 FTPEGS
+1811 YTAEGS
-1817 AVLYVKDVRYIID
+1817 AVLYVKDVHSIIAR
-1830 GQCKVLQD
+1830 QCKVLQD

-1857 DLTFAGPWRGVLG
+1857 DLTFAGPWRGLLG

-1883 CVISAMQRLVGPTA
+1883 CVISSMQRLVGPTA

-1923 VDYHGRYVWD
+1923 ADYHGRYVWD

-1959 PTRVFESEIGPL
+1959 PTRVFESEVGPL

-1978 IPFAP
+1978 TPFAP

-2010 NYAFWDG
+2010 NYAFWNG

-2052 LQLCENRNMQGNEI
+2052 LLLCENRNMQGKEI

-2102 FWTRTSIENA
+2102 FWTRTSIEDA

-2142 LSEWVNGNGEGP
+2142 LSDWVNGNGEGP

-2166 VFSSLCDKVEAEAMR
+2166 VFSSLCDKVEAEAKR
-2181 TTRKGKLTIDRT
+2181 TRRKEKLTIDRT
-2193 LPPFQVVSCVPQ
+2193 LPPFQVVSCVSQ
-2205 QQPAHEV
+2205 QQSAHEV

-2218 LPPLLGSSPKIRV
+2218 LPPLLGGSPKVRV

-2246 HKLEEKQCVAL
+2246 HKLEENQCVAL

-2281 YAESLIGEDLS
+2281 YAESVIGEDLS

-2303 QSPSLQTIEEL
+2303 QSPSLQAIEEL

-2332 VLIAGVNLK
+2332 VLIAGANLK

-2353 LPGQDASQ
+2353 LPGQNAPQ

-2380 PQTPETFV
+2380 PQAPETFV

-2394 PGALRFGQ
+2394 PGAMRFGE
-2402 LLGACQ
+2402 LLVACQ
-2408 SAWPYSQVPADSEF
+2408 SAWPYSQVPADPEF

-2451 NCAQLPQCPWHAPQ
+2451 NCAQLPLCPWHAPQ
-2465 DTNEDRLPLSFSHFI
+2465 DTNEDRLPPSFSHFI

-2494 QLKEGPIDGIIQV
+2494 QLKEGPTDGTIQV
-2507 FHVCTDEQLKDM
+2507 FHVCTNEQFSDM

-2545 QFQQLIQPFQHV
+2545 QFQQLVQPFQHV

-2584 RSRK
+2584 RSRE

>member
-1 MTTSDINAQ
+1 MTTIDINAQ

-585 CTDHVPL
+585 CTDRVPL
-592 SIGKVFPRRNG
+592 NIGKVFPSRNG

-839 WLKQNCEEKVR
+839 WQKQNCEEKVR

-957 PGTQVPTNHTKKI
+957 PGTQVPTNHTKEI

-1139 EIEHLAVRFLLTMNS
+1139 EIEQLAVRFLLTMNS

-1264 VTTFSSCIS
+1264 VTTFSSCIC

-1830 GQCKVLQD
+1830 RQCKVLQD

-1857 DLTFAGPWRGVLG
+1857 DLTFAGPWRGLLG

-2136 LGNNIV
+2136 LGNNNV

-2507 FHVCTDEQLKDM
+2507 FHVCTDEQLRDM

>member
-1 MTTSDINAQ
+1 MTTIDINAQ

-480 HRSNCLVHDE
+480 HRSNCVVHDE

-976 VVQLGENIRTI
+976 VVQLGENIRAI

-1139 EIEHLAVRFLLTMNS
+1139 EIEQLAVRFLLTMNS

-1857 DLTFAGPWRGVLG
+1857 DLTFAGPWRGLLG

-1918 LLRIP
+1918 LLRTP

-2408 SAWPYSQVPADSEF
+2408 SAWPYSRVPADSEF

-2507 FHVCTDEQLKDM
+2507 FHVCTDEQLRDM

>member
-1 MTTSDINAQ
+1 MTTIDINAQ

-66 NASLVRRLCKNC
+66 NSSLVRRLCKNC

-143 HELQN
+143 HELQD

-344 ADPLTLQRYKVSIGR
+344 VDPLTLQRYKVSIGR

-374 IQGSCEPSIE
+374 IQESCEPSIE
-384 QSRVPQ
+384 QSKVPQ

-399 RPTKVLAIDEERTVD
+399 SPTKVLAIDEERTVD

-424 IETTFPKQVVFEGKK
+424 IETTFPKQVVFKGKK

-546 QVTEIAADVEFSVEK
+546 QVAEIAADVEFSVEK
-561 HLQQPRSGSE
+561 HLQQPRSGSK

-715 HGPRELS
+715 QGPRELS

-743 KQCSKESTERDEIAA
+743 KQCSKESTEQDEIAA

-812 AIPRELADIRNPEQ
+812 ATPRELADIRNPEQ

-879 YGEALSKEGGNKP
+879 YGETLSKEGGNKP

-905 HLAKISAASVTQ
+905 HLAKISAAGVTQ
-917 EPFASRKSESMPAL
+917 EHPASRKSESMPAL

-970 MPGNRP
+970 TPGNRP

-1132 YPMKKRN
+1132 YPTKKRN
-1139 EIEHLAVRFLLTMNS
+1139 EIEQLAVRFLLTMNS

-1224 PDDTTVALRTI
+1224 PDDTTVALRTT

-1307 DDQDPKITKLGKWLY
+1307 DDQDPRITKLGKWLY

-1369 ESRHYWLVEIKE
+1369 ESRHYRLVEIKE

-1481 KKMKGVNLGLKQ
+1481 KKMKGVNIGLKQ
-1493 VDIHER
+1493 VDTHER
-1499 LLLPRNSTAKKPQ
+1499 LLLPRNSTAKKTQ

-1567 DAVESVSDEAGD
+1567 EAVESVSDDAGD

-1598 TNLDNASDP
+1598 TNLGNASDP

-1618 DNHPHREK
+1618 DKHPQREK

-1641 TVDTEDNMRRKQGPP
+1641 TGDTEDNMRRKQGPP

-1662 PEGQQSPTDT
+1662 PEGQQSPADT

-1687 KAASDENASKEERGI
+1687 KAASGENASKEERGI
-1702 NEAAYAGSE
+1702 NEAAYAGNE
-1711 WSKQEGP
+1711 RSKQEGP
-1718 PPCIPGTA
+1718 PPCTPGTA

-1857 DLTFAGPWRGVLG
+1857 DLTFAGPWRGLLG
-1870 LIGPSSRLFFVLL
+1870 LIGPSSRLLFVLL
-1883 CVISAMQRLVGPTA
+1883 CVISAMQRLVGPAA

-1959 PTRVFESEIGPL
+1959 PTRVFESEVGPL

-2380 PQTPETFV
+2380 PQAPETFV

-2507 FHVCTDEQLKDM
+2507 FHVCTDEQLRDM

>member
-1 MTTSDINAQ
+1 MTTIDINAQ

-58 DSVVAIFP
+58 NSVVAIFP

-199 VSNIGNCFSYVF
+199 VSNISNCFSYVF

-236 EEVPSSVIQVK
+236 EEVPSSVIQVM

-917 EPFASRKSESMPAL
+917 EPLASRKSESMPAL

-1046 GNQGSKGKQGGL
+1046 GNQGSKGKQGAL

-1139 EIEHLAVRFLLTMNS
+1139 EIEQLAVRFLLTMNS

-1711 WSKQEGP
+1711 RSKQEGP

-1857 DLTFAGPWRGVLG
+1857 DLTFAGPWRGLLG
-1870 LIGPSSRLFFVLL
+1870 LIGPSSQLFFVLL

-2361 LCYIGEDTPKML
+2361 LCYIGEDTPKMF

-2507 FHVCTDEQLKDM
+2507 FHVCTDEQLRDM

-2538 EANTTED
+2538 EASTTED

>member
-1 MTTSDINAQ
+1 MTTIDINAQ

-48 RLQELFTSGH
+48 RLQELFTSEH

-536 GLSAFVSITS
+536 GLSAFVSITR

-685 KPSPSCVR
+685 KPSLSCVR

-768 EDQQSENKEVPAQP
+768 EDQQSKNKEVPAQP

-1088 ACKEKEERDTLM
+1088 ACKEKEERDILM

-1139 EIEHLAVRFLLTMNS
+1139 EIEQLAVRFLLTMNS

-1207 ELALAAGVYEG
+1207 DLALAAGVYEG

-1243 NPMFSKAEV
+1243 NLMFSKAEV

-1470 TKAYGVSKKLG
+1470 TKAYGVSKRLG

-1493 VDIHER
+1493 VEIHER

-1830 GQCKVLQD
+1830 RQCKVLQD

-1857 DLTFAGPWRGVLG
+1857 DLTFAGPWRGLLG

-2136 LGNNIV
+2136 LGNNFV

-2166 VFSSLCDKVEAEAMR
+2166 VFSSLCDKVEAEARR

-2272 RFISFHFAD
+2272 RFISFQFAD

-2388 VEATAF
+2388 VEATAC
-2394 PGALRFGQ
+2394 PGALRFSQ

-2465 DTNEDRLPLSFSHFI
+2465 DTNEDRLPLCFSHFI

-2507 FHVCTDEQLKDM
+2507 FHVCTDEQLRDM

>member
-1 MTTSDINAQ
+1 MTTIDINAQ

-78 QQDTFSIELVFA
+78 QQDTFSIDLVFA

-119 FLAFLPQGT
+119 FLAVLPQGT

-135 MAYSVKVT
+135 IAYIVKVT
-143 HELQN
+143 HDLQD
-148 SLDLQWSG
+148 SLDLQWIG

-172 IPEVKKLLRDND
+172 IPEVKKLLKDDD

-278 QLTGNRINF
+278 QLTFNRINF

-344 ADPLTLQRYKVSIGR
+344 VDPLTLQRYKVSIGR

-374 IQGSCEPSIE
+374 IQESCEPSIE
-384 QSRVPQ
+384 QSKIPQ

-399 RPTKVLAIDEERTVD
+399 CPSKVLAIDEERTVD

-439 ILIEHALPFAPI
+439 ILIDHALPFAPI

-471 ASLAPDKKK
+471 ASLAPDRKK

-561 HLQQPRSGSE
+561 HLQQPRSSSE
-571 HSNYSGTLYVLSIQ
+571 HSNHSGTLYVLSIQ

-592 SIGKVFPRRNG
+592 SIGKVLPRRNG

-617 TECLLLL
+617 TECLLLV
-624 ILPKGIKIDGICT
+624 ILPKGIRIDGICT

-658 EGCPSPL
+658 NGCPSPL

-671 ATQLSLRGHTTDQD
+671 ATQLSLRGHTIDQD
-685 KPSPSCVR
+685 KPSPSCVK
-693 QQSYVS
+693 QQSYAS

-715 HGPRELS
+715 HGPKEHS

-743 KQCSKESTERDEIAA
+743 KQGYKDSTEGDEPTA
-758 AILTSYAAPL
+758 AILTSYAEPL
-768 EDQQSENKEVPAQP
+768 EDPQSKDKEVPAQP

-812 AIPRELADIRNPEQ
+812 AIPKELADIRNPEQ

-839 WLKQNCEEKVR
+839 RLKQNCEERFR
-850 EENKHESQEQ
+850 EENKHESQDQ

-874 GHGTN
+874 GHGAN
-879 YGEALSKEGGNKP
+879 YDETFSKEGGSKP

-905 HLAKISAASVTQ
+905 RLAKISAAGVTQ
-917 EPFASRKSESMPAL
+917 RHLASKKSGSMPAL
-931 SQEENR
+931 SQKENR
-937 KTSCDETP
+937 KTSCDATP
-945 SPMEEEPALTGI
+945 SPMEEEPALTGK
-957 PGTQVPTNHTKKI
+957 PDTQVPANHTERI

-998 TPNRKANSVSN
+998 TPNRKANFASN
-1009 SRSCPPKRVKS
+1009 SRSCPPTRVKS

-1028 AGKKIPKDAS
+1028 SGKKIPKDVS
-1038 PGLEQEKK
+1038 PGLEHEKK

-1071 NFFAKPNGIPK
+1071 NFFAKPDGIPK
-1082 LPGIGL
+1082 LPCTGL
-1088 ACKEKEERDTLM
+1088 ACKGKEEGDTLM

-1117 AVEQVRDASGKWLTD
+1117 AVEQIRDASGKWLTD
-1132 YPMKKRN
+1132 YPMRKRN
-1139 EIEHLAVRFLLTMNS
+1139 DIEQLAVRFLLTMNS

-1200 KHSFTRA
+1200 KHPFTRA

-1243 NPMFSKAEV
+1243 NSMFSKAEV

-1273 WKDRTWTN
+1273 WKDQTWTN

-1322 LELRPYPVLKNAFF
+1322 LELRPYPVLKNDFF

-1348 DSLVAE
+1348 DSLVTE

-1369 ESRHYWLVEIKE
+1369 ESRHYWLVEINE

-1409 ILLKSTSSN
+1409 ILLKSTCSN

-1481 KKMKGVNLGLKQ
+1481 KKMKGANIELKQ
-1493 VDIHER
+1493 VDTHER

-1548 SQPKLHERGQPIV
+1548 SQPKLHELGQPIV
-1561 AGDEVD
+1561 ARDGVD
-1567 DAVESVSDEAGD
+1567 GTVESVSDDAGD

-1585 LAAKEKPLQQEAL
+1585 LVVKEKSLQQEAL

-1607 ISDFVTQQNDG
+1607 ISDFVTQQNDC
-1618 DNHPHREK
+1618 DNHPLREK

-1635 EGVCSV
+1635 EGVGPV

-1656 KVPDVS
+1656 KVSDVS
-1662 PEGQQSPTDT
+1662 PEGQQCPTDA
-1672 GQEFHYAAR
+1672 GQEYHHTAR
-1681 YQYEET
+1681 YQQEET
-1687 KAASDENASKEERGI
+1687 RAASGEHASKDESGI
-1702 NEAAYAGSE
+1702 SEAAYAGNE
-1711 WSKQEGP
+1711 RLKQERP
-1718 PPCIPGTA
+1718 PPCTPGTA
-1726 CCKVLPVQSRTSN
+1726 CCKVLPVQSRTLN
-1739 NQTEVKG
+1739 NQTEVKV
-1746 ATPVNAVSRGRYG
+1746 ATPANAVSRGRYG

-1766 VSSVVPILKKKFGYP
+1766 VSSVVPILRKKLGYP

-1811 FTPEGS
+1811 YTAEGS
-1817 AVLYVKDVRYIID
+1817 AVLYVKDVHSIIAR
-1830 GQCKVLQD
+1830 QCKVLQD

-1857 DLTFAGPWRGVLG
+1857 DLTFAGPWRGLLG

-1883 CVISAMQRLVGPTA
+1883 CVISSMQRLVGPAA

-1923 VDYHGRYVWD
+1923 ADYHGRYVWD

-1941 TRRRNYF
+1941 TRKRNYF

-1959 PTRVFESEIGPL
+1959 PTRVFESEVGPL

-1978 IPFAP
+1978 TPFAP

-2010 NYAFWDG
+2010 NYAFWNG

-2052 LQLCENRNMQGNEI
+2052 LRLCENRNMQGKEI

-2094 AALSGLHN
+2094 AALSGLRN
-2102 FWTRTSIENA
+2102 FWTRTSIEDA

-2142 LSEWVNGNGEGP
+2142 LSDWVSGNGEGP

-2166 VFSSLCDKVEAEAMR
+2166 VFSSLCDKVEAEAKR
-2181 TTRKGKLTIDRT
+2181 TRKKEKLTIDRT
-2193 LPPFQVVSCVPQ
+2193 LPPFQVVSCVSQ
-2205 QQPAHEV
+2205 QQSAHEV

-2218 LPPLLGSSPKIRV
+2218 LPPLLGGSPKVRV

-2246 HKLEEKQCVAL
+2246 HKLEENQCVAL

-2272 RFISFHFAD
+2272 RFISFHFVD
-2281 YAESLIGEDLS
+2281 YAESVIGEDLS

-2303 QSPSLQTIEEL
+2303 QSPSLQAIEEL

-2332 VLIAGVNLK
+2332 VLIAGANLK

-2353 LPGQDASQ
+2353 LPGQDAPQ

-2380 PQTPETFV
+2380 PQAPETFV

-2394 PGALRFGQ
+2394 PGAMRFGE
-2402 LLGACQ
+2402 LLVACQ
-2408 SAWPYSQVPADSEF
+2408 RAWPYSQVPADPEF

-2465 DTNEDRLPLSFSHFI
+2465 DTNEDRLPPSFSHFI

-2494 QLKEGPIDGIIQV
+2494 QLKEGPTDGIIQV
-2507 FHVCTDEQLKDM
+2507 FHVCTNEQFSDM

-2545 QFQQLIQPFQHV
+2545 QFQQLVQPFQHV

-2584 RSRK
+2584 RSRE